1 MIGTGIDTRI
11 KVQQII
17 DNQLPEFILSE
28 NPEAVK
34 FLKQY
39 YISQEYTGGPI
50 DLVDN
55 LDQYLKLDNLTSD
68 VIKGETSLA
77 VGIGTTS
84 KTITVTSSNSIKDS
98 FPSEYGLL
106 KIGSEIIT
114 YTGIAGTNTFTE
126 CKRGFSGITSFRDSN
141 NPSEIVFSSSSA
153 ESHIEGVKVEN
164 LSTLFL
170 KEFYKKLKTTFTPGL
185 ENSDFVSNLDVNNF
199 VKEARTFYES
209 KGTEE
214 SFRILFNVLFGVTPK
229 VIDLENYLVKPSS
242 ARYLRRQRV
251 VAEKISGDPLNLKG
265 QTIFRS
271 TDLSTTASVSEVEV
285 LSGISGISTSKNYF
299 ILDLFVGFDD
309 EEFITGTFDV
319 TGKTR
324 SIENVSSG
332 SSVITV
338 DSTVGFGTTG
348 TITSGLSTNITY
360 TNKTVNQFLN
370 CSGIHVD
377 GIHLG
382 DDISEN
388 DNIFG
393 YENGNLSSKSEL
405 RITGVLNKFIPAE
418 TNKLSLEGE
427 TINVKSMGEI
437 IKNPSS
443 DKSKKE
449 IFANSWIYNTASSY
463 DINESTRGSISEFR
477 LKSKIDKSSLKKGD
491 TVQILEKKNVS
502 FSLGNVVATSKIQ
515 TITVGG
521 NDNKITLEDAFD
533 FSPSKR
539 YAVRRILKKA
549 VSAAAPIEFGNNI
562 LTSDVQ
568 NVYDE
573 SDENIYVASGSLP
586 SHTILRNLSEIAIP
600 SVIENTTIQGFNTLT
615 KKYSVISFSSNIPFV
630 TGDKIYYQSSDPL
643 VGLTQG
649 FYYIKKIGDNKI
661 KLFQAPA
668 FIKANDFIEFGVPTN
683 TNRSHTF
690 TLASH
695 YGKQISTQ
703 KLLKKYPLNVQQ
715 NLGKGSET
723 VSGPVGMLINGVEI
737 ENGKF
742 SDAIFHGEVDN
753 FSVIGFGTDYDIINP
768 PAIEIENVSTGST
781 QALVSPILSGDIEEI
796 QVDQQSFDIEDVVS
810 IKLTGGNSGEA
821 VLQPVLRKRNRVL
834 EFSGV
839 TSFFGGGI
847 DTYSET
853 VTFFNPHNLNSGQV
867 LVYDKNKNTPLG
879 IGVFKGSN
887 LSNTESL
894 VDGEQYW
901 PEVVGLSTIRLYR
914 NESDYVSGINTIGFT
929 EIAKNG
935 VHKFRIK
942 EGKNTLS
949 SIRIIK
955 SGKPYINQKVFV
967 NSTTGISTH
976 KSTITF
982 ENHGFLSG
990 EVIDYK
996 PSVGLGTT
1004 TPQSIT
1010 GLSTSTQY
1018 KVIKIDD
1025 NVFRVCDVGIGA
1037 TDNTN
1042 FISKNYV
1049 NLKTKGT
1056 GYQLFKYPDIEISID
1071 AIYSLP
1077 TSEKINLTP
1086 VIKGKIVDVSLYQK
1100 GTGYGST
1107 DIVNYENKPN
1117 ILIKNGVSRPGK
1129 NINPSLNPII
1139 SNGKIIAVNIQSGG
1153 DEYYSTPDLT
1163 VIGNGV
1169 GASLRAV
1176 IDRDEKSATYLKIIN
1191 VVILNNGIGY
1201 DFNQTSIRITERGKN
1216 AVFSSSIKK
1225 LNLVGIQTSSPYD
1238 QKYQDVSLIPSD
1250 NQLKYSVVGYSTQI
1264 GQDEFNDI
1272 PGEHS
1277 PIIGWAYDGNP
1288 IYGPR
1293 GYSDPFDNSSSIKI
1307 LETGYKIHSN
1317 IKDRK
1322 KLDFELGFF
1331 VDDYTYSPTTSTDL
1345 DEHNG
1350 RYCRTPDYPNGV
1362 YAYFASINSASQKP
1376 VFPYFIGKTYR
1387 SNPSVVDSLSTIT
1400 QSFDFNNSKLT
1411 RNTFPYKMSDSSA
1424 NNDFIVESNEILP
1437 QSTKVTSVS
1446 QGSVDNL
1453 LILESGENYKVSDS
1467 VTFDN
1472 SGTEGTGIS
1481 ARVSKIDGKSISEI
1495 NTNYELF
1502 ENVTFIRKDDETVSV
1517 FVPDTHE
1524 FELGNN
1530 LILSGLSTDIKS
1542 TSGISLIGNHR
1553 VSAISTESTVL
1564 YKQMSSNSVAG
1575 IVTDIFVYKT
1585 DVISI
1590 GSSIGIGTEK
1600 LIVLNK
1606 FDDRNI
1612 LRVQRGITG
1621 TAHTLSSKVD
1631 LIPSFFDISF
1641 KSNFFNS
1648 KVDDIVYFNPRQ
1660 SIGIAT
1666 TVGITSSITVSVGDT
1681 SNSVSVPAQ
1690 SIYLPNHPFKTG
1702 QQITFKTDGNSVL
1715 EVSRD
1720 GSVGQSFNI
1729 PFSGTSQ
1736 TLFAINK
1743 SSNYIGIVTQ
1753 VGLITSTNGL
1763 FFRTN
1768 GDNYFKYR
1776 FESNYNKVIG
1786 NLERINSKVT
1796 LSTSHTLRVNDIIS
1810 LDIDSNRSVGI
1821 GTSNAVRVKYNS
1833 LIDSLLID
1841 QIGFT
1846 SASINISTNVLT
1858 LNSHGL
1864 ETGDKVYYDATD
1876 TIASGLSTGAYF
1888 VYKLDS
1894 NNIKL
1899 SETRYNSTS
1908 VPPNVVNIVS
1918 IGGSEHQLSLIDPP
1932 IEVLRNNN
1940 LVFDLSDSSL
1950 AGFDFKIYEDND
1962 FKNDFV
1968 STGTTSINVVTTTG
1982 TIGVTPTASL
1992 TVNYT
1997 DDSLLNLFYN
2007 VEKSGFISTSD
2018 FDVPNALEISYVDSK
2033 YNQDY
2038 SIVGVGETTFDI
2050 RLTERPEILKYD
2062 TDNTNKLKY
2071 STLSKNDIGPINQIQ
2086 LVSGGFG
2093 YKSTPK
2099 FVSVAS
2105 TQGISAKLLPESSES
2120 NKITD
2125 VEILNVGFEYA
2136 SDKTLRP
2143 IANLSPAISLKDSDK
2158 VTSVLVKNGGEDYV
2172 NEPELVIQDIDTKE
2186 IVNSGS
2192 LKANI
2197 SPASQSIT
2205 SVDVVNTPFGIGNC
2219 EVFTKNNTSGIPIT
2233 NIAIGSTIVT
2243 NNVTGIVTITLA
2255 TPILGFS
2262 TAPFE
2267 AGDTIFVE
2275 NVENEYGDTF
2285 NSPVNKFAF
2294 YPVERVI
2301 GGFNPNPF
2309 KLEFNIHGVVSN
2321 PGLAKT
2327 IQTFGS
2333 VINFKKYPK
2342 FTVVTKLSQFV
2353 IGEKLSVSRNNGE
2366 FNKVDLTV
2374 DRISNNYIKVI
2385 GNFDLKLDDKVKGI
2399 SSGTIGT
2406 INTIFN
2412 NKGEF
2417 KVDFSSEKLLG
2428 WADNVGKL
2436 NQDYQVLPDNDYY
2449 QTLSYTIQSPIEY
2462 QKLVSPV
2469 NKLLHTTGLK
2479 NFADVG
2485 ISSFVG
2491 VGRTAVVDSS
2501 TIIRDLTTENR
2512 VDAIDN
2518 FDLVQDVDVIT
2529 NPLRSKFITFENKR
2543 LANFFECSTNRVL
2556 TIDDISGLFKES
2568 TNNASTDGN
2577 LTLVNSF
2584 DRFLVQARVPS
2595 SGAASTTNILQATEL
2610 ITSIDFINEDVFTI
2624 QKGSI
2629 EVESKLIDIIG
2640 NDIGSGAF
2648 SLKFTPTNIFDSDL
2662 DIKVLQ
2668 HTFLPGIGVGQTS
2681 IGFIQLDGKNVN
2693 VSSSTTSTIISSNIS
2708 NIESYFAT
2716 IDVRDTFSNQNN
2728 IIELYVTHDGTNS
2741 YISNYS
2747 LETNTNLSIGTF
2759 TSDLN
2764 SNILSLN
2771 YENDRPNQVLLNSK
2785 IVGFGTTSI
2794 GIGTFRFK
2802 SQAQPNGS
2810 ENSARLESNF
2820 VSIASTAVIAGFTTS
2835 RDTTVKSIVR
2845 VSIGNTSALHQVLM
2859 AHDGEDIFITQY
2871 PFISIG
2877 TDAGIGTFSSEY
2889 NGSNL
2894 NLKFHPD
2901 ALFIGVGNLQVQSYS
2916 EIINTGLDLV
2926 NTTPILEY
2934 GKSQESLSLLQYD
2947 AINSER
2953 ANSLEFELKHNN
2965 IPIFARNFNPPDD
2978 VNLATGE
2985 FTIQDNFFNANE
2997 RLIYE
3002 PGSSIDGV
3010 GISSLV
3016 MSNGNPLPSEVYVVL
3031 PSGTTNSNIFQLST
3045 TKAGTAVTFNTVGSG
3060 NRHKLGMFKKNEKSL
3075 ITLDNVIQSPI
3086 SFTPIT
3092 TTLSG
3097 NVGGQVSISTTI
3109 LSLAGITSIVVQD
3122 LLKIDDEFVRVNNVG
3137 FGTTNVGPISNTGGL
3152 KLVDV
3157 SRSMVGSSA
3166 STHSDSST
3174 VRLFRGGYNIV
3185 DEKLFF
3191 TDPPRGAG
3199 VNTKNDSNRERL
3211 RSSFSGRAY
3220 LQQDYSENAVF
3231 DDVSD
3236 QFTGIGKTFRTSIS
3250 GVNTTGLNTGSS
3262 FVTLNGIFQP
3272 PTTPTNPNNNY
3283 EFIES
3288 TGITSFVFSGISSTD
3303 GSQII
3308 SLSDVN
3314 QNQLPRS
3321 GQIISIGYTGGLGF
3335 APLAGAAVTAVIGT
3349 AGSITAVGIGTRDF
3363 HGSGYRSGLSTTG
3376 NGIINIGIIDEVYQH
3391 RFVSSSNN
3399 SIEANTGSKFT
3410 PTDVSY
3416 DSLSGVLVLTI
3427 PNHGLTNSNTI
3438 GIATESLVFRC
3449 DKDAYSTDHPY
3460 PRTTD
3465 PAHNATL
3472 SIGNT
3477 TVNTLTVNVGSGGG
3491 VGSGATIT
3499 ATVGIGGTLIFSVVG
3514 GGTSYVNPK
3523 IISPSP
3529 TYENLPI
3536 VGVSRIGLGATTDT
3550 GTGLLL
3556 NIDVGGSNTTG
3567 IGSTLFEVKSFDIT
3581 RSGYG
3586 FRKGDVFKPVGLVT
3600 DKSLSSPLSEL
3611 EFTVNEVF
3619 TDSFCSWN
3627 VGDFDYIDSIVSLQD
3642 GIRTRFPLNFKGE
3655 LVSFESSSNSNIDM
3669 QALLLIFVNG
3679 VIQSPDDAYIFNG
3692 GTSFEFT
3699 EPPDA
3704 KDKVTI
3710 FFYKGSN
3717 NVDVTF
3723 VDAQESVKVGDE
3735 IQLLRNADIS
3745 NFNQERRVIA
3755 GIVTSDLIETNLY
3768 FGEGIN
3774 SQVSKPLRWIKQ
3786 KTDKFINGELVTKVR
3801 PLIEPLI
3808 FPESKIIKD
3817 FSTSDQDFYLDSI
3830 GVGTNSSTTQFF
3842 YENPTNIGVLVVDES
3857 IIPQAASLSAVVSI
3871 GGTVESITV
3880 NNGGKGYVGTTTS
3893 LSVGIPTTGI
3903 TTFIKGDGTIG
3914 IGSTAIATGNITGGI
3929 ITSVT
3934 ITNPGL
3940 GYTSASVP
3948 SVIAPVPTTPS
3959 ELITG
3964 FTGSSGFSGIVTSIN
3979 VLSSSTIK
3987 FFLEKE
3993 SGTFTGLSNGD
4004 PIYIFDTAV
4013 GAGVTSVVTA
4023 TGSPVGVGTSF
4034 FDNIYLI
4041 SSYSTTSNTAEFV
4054 AGVKTDTSLTGISTS
4069 GISGRFSW
4077 GKLTGG
4083 TRNPVVADRISVTV
4097 SGKTI
4102 NSGLSTFPTIQ
4113 RRKSG
4118 IRDTGALSDRSNP
4131 I

>member
-1 MIGTGIDTRI
+1 MIGTGIDKRV

-28 NPEAVK
+28 SPDAVK

-55 LDQYLKLDNLTSD
+55 LDQYLKLDNLTTE
-68 VIKGETSLA
+68 VVKGETTLA

-106 KIGSEIIT
+106 KIGNEIIT
-114 YTGIAGTNTFTE
+114 YTGIAGTNTFTD

-199 VKEARTFYES
+199 IKEARTFYES

-242 ARYLRRQRV
+242 AKYLRRQRI
-251 VAEKISGDPLNLKG
+251 VAEKISGDPLKLKG

-285 LSGISGISTSKNYF
+285 LSGISGIATSKNYF

-324 SIENVSSG
+324 SIENVSGG

-360 TNKTVNQFLN
+360 TDKTVNQFLN
-370 CSGIHVD
+370 CSGIHTD
-377 GIHLG
+377 GINLG

-393 YENGNLSSKSEL
+393 YENGDLLNKSEL
-405 RITGVLNKFIPAE
+405 RITGVLSKFVPAE

-449 IFANSWIYNTASSY
+449 IFANSWIYNTSSSY
-463 DINESTRGSISEFR
+463 DISESTRGTISEFK
-477 LKSKIDKSSLKKGD
+477 LKSKIDRSSLKEGD
-491 TVQILEKKNVS
+491 FIEILEKKNAS
-502 FSLGNVVATSKIQ
+502 FSLGDIVATSRVQKV
-515 TITVGG
+515 TSGG
-521 NDNKITLEDAFD
+521 SDNKITLDDQFD

-539 YAVRRILKKA
+539 YAIRRKLKKA
-549 VSAAAPIEFGNNI
+549 ISNAAPLEFGNNI

-568 NVYDE
+568 NVYNE
-573 SDENIYVASGSLP
+573 SDENMYVASGSLP
-586 SHTILRNLSEIAIP
+586 SHIISRNLSVIGIS
-600 SVIENTTIQGFNTLT
+600 SVTENGTIQGFNALT
-615 KKYSVISFSSNIPFV
+615 KKYSVISFGSNIPFV

-649 FYYIKKIGDNKI
+649 FYYIKKISDNKI

-668 FIKANDFIEFGVPTN
+668 FIEADDFIEFDVPTN
-683 TNRSHTF
+683 KNTSHNF

-695 YGKQISTQ
+695 YNKSISTQ

-715 NLGKGSET
+715 NLGKGTET
-723 VSGPVGMLINGVEI
+723 ISGPVGMLINGVEI

-742 SDAIFHGEVDN
+742 SDALFHGEIDN
-753 FSVIGFGTDYDIINP
+753 FSVIGFGTDYDVINP
-768 PAIEIENVSTGST
+768 PLIEIENVSAGST
-781 QALVSPILSGDIEEI
+781 QALVSPVLDGDIREI
-796 QVDQQSFDIEDVVS
+796 QVDQQNFDIEDVIS

-839 TSFFGGGI
+839 TTFFGGGV

-853 VTFFNPHNLNSGQV
+853 ITFFDPHNLNSGQV

-879 IGVFKGSN
+879 IGTFKGSN

-914 NESDYVSGINTIGFT
+914 SETDYISGINTIGFT

-935 VHKFRIK
+935 THKFRIK

-955 SGKPYINQKVFV
+955 SGKPYINRKVFV
-967 NSTTGISTH
+967 NSITGVSTY

-982 ENHGFLSG
+982 KNHGFLDG
-990 EVIDYK
+990 EVVDYK

-1004 TPQSIT
+1004 TPQSIS

-1025 NVFRVCDVGIGA
+1025 NVFRLCDVGVGA

-1042 FISKNYV
+1042 FVSKNYV
-1049 NLKTKGT
+1049 DFKTKGT

-1071 AIYSLP
+1071 AIYSSP

-1086 VIKGKIVDVSLYQK
+1086 VIQGQIVDVSLYQK

-1107 DIVNYENKPN
+1107 EIVNYENKPN
-1117 ILIKNGVSRPGK
+1117 ILIKNGIPRPGK
-1129 NINPSLNPII
+1129 NIDPSLSPII
-1139 SNGKIIAVNIQSGG
+1139 SNGKIIAVNIQDGG
-1153 DEYYSTPDLT
+1153 DEYYSTPELT

-1176 IDRDEKSATYLKIIN
+1176 IDRDENSPTYLKIID
-1191 VVILNNGIGY
+1191 VIILNNGIGY
-1201 DFNQTSIRITERGKN
+1201 DFNQTNIRVTERGKN
-1216 AVFSSSIKK
+1216 AVFNSSIKK

-1238 QKYQDVSLIPSD
+1238 QKYKDVSLVPSD
-1250 NQLKYSVVGYSTQI
+1250 DQLKYSVVGYSTQI

-1277 PIIGWAYDGNP
+1277 PIVGWAYDGNP

-1317 IKDRK
+1317 IKDRE
-1322 KLDFELGFF
+1322 KLNFDLGFF
-1331 VDDYTYSPTTSTDL
+1331 VDDYTYSPTSSTDL

-1362 YAYFASINSASQKP
+1362 YAYFASIDPLSQKP
-1376 VFPYFIGKTYR
+1376 VFPYFVGNTYR
-1387 SNPSVVDSLSTIT
+1387 SVPSVVDSLSTVN

-1411 RNTFPYKMSDSSA
+1411 RNTFPYKLSDSSA

-1437 QSTKVTSVS
+1437 QTTKVTAVS

-1453 LILESGENYKVSDS
+1453 LILESGQDYKVTDS
-1467 VTFDN
+1467 VVFDN
-1472 SGTEGTGIS
+1472 DGTEGTGIS
-1481 ARVSKIDGKSISEI
+1481 ARVSEIEGKSISEI
-1495 NTNYELF
+1495 NTSYELV
-1502 ENVTFIRKDDETVSV
+1502 ENVTFFRKDDQTVSV
-1517 FVPDTHE
+1517 FVPNTHQ

-1542 TSGISLIGNHR
+1542 TSGVSLIGNHR

-1575 IVTDIFVYKT
+1575 VVTDIFVYKT

-1600 LIVLNK
+1600 LLVLNK

-1612 LRVQRGITG
+1612 LRVERGITG
-1621 TAHTLSSKVD
+1621 TGHTLSSKVN

-1648 KVDDIVYFNPRQ
+1648 KVDDVVYFNPRQ
-1660 SIGIAT
+1660 AVGIAT

-1681 SNSVSVPAQ
+1681 SSSVSVPSQ

-1720 GSVGQSFNI
+1720 GSVSQSFNI

-1743 SSNYIGIVTQ
+1743 SPNYIGIVTQ

-1776 FESNYNKVIG
+1776 FESNFNKVVG

-1796 LSTSHTLRVNDIIS
+1796 LSTSHTLKVNDIVS
-1810 LDIDSNRSVGI
+1810 LDIDSNRSVGV
-1821 GTSNAVRVKYNS
+1821 GTSSAVRVKYNP
-1833 LIDSLLID
+1833 LIDSLLVNQID
-1841 QIGFT
+1841 FT
-1846 SASINISTNVLT
+1846 SSDINTSTNIIT

-1864 ETGDKVYYDATD
+1864 KTGDKVYYDATG

-1888 VYKLDS
+1888 VYKLDI

-1899 SETRYNSTS
+1899 SETRYDSTS
-1908 VPPNVVNIVS
+1908 VPPKIVNILS
-1918 IGGSEHQLSLIDPP
+1918 TGGSNHHLSLIDPP
-1932 IEVLRNNN
+1932 IEVFRNNN

-1950 AGFDFKIYEDND
+1950 VGFDFKIYEDKN

-1982 TIGVTPTASL
+1982 TIGVTSTASL
-1992 TVNYT
+1992 TINYT
-1997 DDSLLNLFYN
+1997 DDEVLNLFYN

-2018 FDVPNALEISYVDSK
+2018 FDVPNALEISYVDSS
-2033 YNQDY
+2033 YNRDY

-2050 RLTERPEILKYD
+2050 RLAERPEILKYD
-2062 TDNTNKLKY
+2062 TNNTTKLNY
-2071 STLSKNDIGPINQIQ
+2071 STTSKNDIGSISKVQ
-2086 LVSGGFG
+2086 LLSGGFG
-2093 YKSTPK
+2093 YKATPK

-2105 TQGISAKLLPESSES
+2105 TQGINGKLLPETSDG

-2158 VTSVLVKNGGEDYV
+2158 ITSILVKNGGEDYV
-2172 NEPELVIQDIDTKE
+2172 SEPELVIQDFDTKE
-2186 IVNSGS
+2186 IITSGS
-2192 LKANI
+2192 IKANI

-2219 EVFTKNNTSGIPIT
+2219 EIFTKNNSSGIPIT

-2243 NNVTGIVTITLA
+2243 DKITGIVTVTLA

-2267 AGDTIFVE
+2267 AGDKIFVE

-2301 GGFNPNPF
+2301 GGINPNPF
-2309 KLEFNIHGVVSN
+2309 KLEFNINGLVSN

-2342 FTVVTKLSQFV
+2342 FTIITELSPFT
-2353 IGEKLSVSRNNGE
+2353 IGEKISVSRNDGQ
-2366 FNKVDLTV
+2366 FIKVDLTV

-2385 GNFDLKLDDKVKGI
+2385 GNFELKLDDKIRGI
-2399 SSGTIGT
+2399 SSGSIGT

-2412 NKGEF
+2412 NEGEF

-2428 WADNVGKL
+2428 WSDDVGKL

-2449 QTLSYTIQSPIEY
+2449 QTLSYTIQSPVEY
-2462 QKLVSPV
+2462 QKLISPV

-2491 VGRTAVVDSS
+2491 VGKTIVVDSS
-2501 TIIRDLTTENR
+2501 SIIRDLTTENR

-2518 FDLVQDVDVIT
+2518 FDLVQDVDVVT
-2529 NPLRSKFITFENKR
+2529 NPLRSKFVTFENKR
-2543 LANFFECSTNRVL
+2543 LANFFQCSTNRVL
-2556 TIDDISGLFKES
+2556 TVDDISGLFKES
-2568 TNNASTDGN
+2568 TNNADTDGN

-2610 ITSIDFINEDVFTI
+2610 ITSIDFINEDVYTI

-2629 EVESKLIDIIG
+2629 EVESKLVDIIG
-2640 NDIGSGAF
+2640 NDIGAGAY
-2648 SLKFTPTNIFDSDL
+2648 SLKFTPTNIFDGDL

-2668 HTFLPGIGVGQTS
+2668 HTFLPALGVGQTS

-2716 IDVRDTFSNQNN
+2716 INVRDTFSNQNN
-2728 IIELYVTHDGTNS
+2728 IVELYVTHDGTNS

-2759 TSDLN
+2759 TSNLN
-2764 SNILSLN
+2764 TNVLSLN

-2802 SQAQPNGS
+2802 SQAQPDGS

-2845 VSIGNTSALHQVLM
+2845 VSIGNTSALHQILM
-2859 AHDGEDIFITQY
+2859 THDGEDIFITQY

-2901 ALFIGVGNLQVQSYS
+2901 ASFIGVGDLQVQSYS
-2916 EIINTGLDLV
+2916 EVINTGLDLV

-2947 AINSER
+2947 AVNSER
-2953 ANSLEFELKHNN
+2953 SNSLEFELKHNN

-2985 FTIQDNFFNANE
+2985 FTILDNFFNANE

-3031 PSGTTNSNIFQLST
+3031 PSGTTNSNVFQLST
-3045 TKAGTAVTFNTVGSG
+3045 TKAGAAVTFNTVGSG

-3109 LSLAGITSIVVQD
+3109 LSLAGITSVVIQD
-3122 LLKIDDEFVRVNNVG
+3122 LLKINDEFVRVNNVG
-3137 FGTTNVGPISNTGGL
+3137 FGTTNVGPITNTGAL

-3157 SRSMVGSSA
+3157 SRAIVGSSA

-3211 RSSFSGRAY
+3211 RSSFSGRVY

-3272 PTTPTNPNNNY
+3272 PTTLKNPNNNY
-3283 EFIES
+3283 EFVES
-3288 TGITSFVFSGISSTD
+3288 TGITSFVFSGISSAD
-3303 GSQII
+3303 GTQIV

-3335 APLAGAAVTAVIGT
+3335 APLAGAAVTAVIG
-3349 AGSITAVGIGTRDF
+3349 AGGSITAVGVGTRDF
-3363 HGSGYRSGLSTTG
+3363 HGSGYRPELSVTG
-3376 NGIINIGIIDEVYQH
+3376 NGIISIGI
-3391 RFVSSSNN
+3391 
-3399 SIEANTGSKFT
+3399 
-3410 PTDVSY
+3410 TDS
-3416 DSLSGVLVLTI
+3416 
-3427 PNHGLTNSNTI
+3427 
-3438 GIATESLVFRC
+3438 
-3449 DKDAYSTDHPY
+3449 
-3460 PRTTD
+3460 
-3465 PAHNATL
+3465 
-3472 SIGNT
+3472 
-3477 TVNTLTVNVGSGGG
+3477 

-3499 ATVGIGGTLIFSVVG
+3499 ATVGVGGTLAFNVVG
-3514 GGTSYVNPK
+3514 GGSGYSSPLVLA
-3523 IISPSP
+3523 PSP

-3581 RSGYG
+3581 RTGYG
-3586 FRKGDVFKPVGLVT
+3586 FRKGDVFKPVGLIT

-3655 LVSFESSSNSNIDM
+3655 LVSFESAPNSNIDM

-3679 VIQSPDDAYIFNG
+3679 VIQSPDQAYIFNG

-3699 EPPDA
+3699 EPPDPS
-3704 KDKVTI
+3704 DKITI

-3723 VDAQESVKVGDE
+3723 VDADESVKVGDE
-3735 IQLLRNADIS
+3735 IQLLKNADIPNS
-3745 NFNQERRVIA
+3745 DQERRVIA

-3801 PLIEPLI
+3801 PLIEPLV

-3842 YENPTNIGVLVVDES
+3842 YENPNNIGVLVVDES
-3857 IIPQAASLSAVVSI
+3857 ITPRAASLSAVISV
-3871 GGTVESITV
+3871 GGTVQSITV
-3880 NNGGKGYVGTTTS
+3880 NDGGKGYVGTTTS
-3893 LSVGIPTTGI
+3893 ISVGVPTTGI
-3903 TTFIKGDGTIG
+3903 NTHIAT
-3914 IGSTAIATGNITGGI
+3914 ATGNITSGVITSITINDGGI
-3929 ITSVT
+3929 GYSTS
-3934 ITNPGL
+3934 I
-3940 GYTSASVP
+3940 VP
-3948 SVIAPVPTTPS
+3948 NVIAPVPTIPS

-4054 AGVKTDTSLTGISTS
+4054 AGVKTDTSLTGIAVT
-4069 GISGRFSW
+4069 GISGKFSW

-4083 TRNPVVADRISVTV
+4083 TRNSVVADRISVTI
-4097 SGKTI
+4097 SGKTV

-4113 RRKSG
+4113 RRNSG
-4118 IRDTGALSDRSNP
+4118 IRNTGALLDKSRP
-4131 I
+4131 E

>member
-1 MIGTGIDTRI
+1 MIGTGIDKRI

-28 NPEAVK
+28 SPDAVK

-55 LDQYLKLDNLTSD
+55 LDQYLKLDNLTTE
-68 VIKGETSLA
+68 VVKGETTLA

-106 KIGSEIIT
+106 KIGNEIIT
-114 YTGIAGTNTFTE
+114 YTGIAGTNTFTD

-199 VKEARTFYES
+199 IKEARTFYES

-242 ARYLRRQRV
+242 AKYLRRQRI
-251 VAEKISGDPLNLKG
+251 VAEKISGDPLKLKG

-285 LSGISGISTSKNYF
+285 LSGISGIATSKNYF

-324 SIENVSSG
+324 SIENVSGG

-360 TNKTVNQFLN
+360 TDKTVNQFLN
-370 CSGIHVD
+370 CSGIHTD
-377 GIHLG
+377 GINLG

-393 YENGNLSSKSEL
+393 YENGDLLNKSEL
-405 RITGVLNKFIPAE
+405 RITGVLSKFVPAE

-449 IFANSWIYNTASSY
+449 IFANSWIYNTSSSY
-463 DINESTRGSISEFR
+463 DISESTRGTISEFK
-477 LKSKIDKSSLKKGD
+477 LKSKIDRSSLKEGD
-491 TVQILEKKNVS
+491 FIEILEKKNAS
-502 FSLGNVVATSKIQ
+502 FSLGDIVATSRVQKV
-515 TITVGG
+515 TSSGS
-521 NDNKITLEDAFD
+521 DNKITLDDQFD

-539 YAVRRILKKA
+539 YAIRRKLKKA
-549 VSAAAPIEFGNNI
+549 ISNAAPLEFGNNI

-568 NVYDE
+568 NVYNE
-573 SDENIYVASGSLP
+573 SDENMYVASGSLP
-586 SHTILRNLSEIAIP
+586 SHIISRNLSVIGIS
-600 SVIENTTIQGFNTLT
+600 SVTENGTIQGFNALT
-615 KKYSVISFSSNIPFV
+615 KKYSVISFGSNIPFV

-649 FYYIKKIGDNKI
+649 FYYIKKISDNKI

-668 FIKANDFIEFGVPTN
+668 FIEADDFIEFDVPTN
-683 TNRSHTF
+683 KNTSHNF

-695 YGKQISTQ
+695 YNKSISTQ

-715 NLGKGSET
+715 NLGKGTET
-723 VSGPVGMLINGVEI
+723 ISGPVGMLINGVEI

-742 SDAIFHGEVDN
+742 SDALFHGEIDN
-753 FSVIGFGTDYDIINP
+753 FSVIGFGTDYDVINP
-768 PAIEIENVSTGST
+768 PLIEIENVSAGST
-781 QALVSPILSGDIEEI
+781 QALVSPVLDGDIREI
-796 QVDQQSFDIEDVVS
+796 QVDQQNFDIEDVIS

-839 TSFFGGGI
+839 TTFFGGGV

-853 VTFFNPHNLNSGQV
+853 ITFFDPHNLNSGQV

-879 IGVFKGSN
+879 IGTFKGSN

-914 NESDYVSGINTIGFT
+914 SETDYISGINTIGFT

-935 VHKFRIK
+935 THKFRIK

-955 SGKPYINQKVFV
+955 SGKPYINRKVFV
-967 NSTTGISTH
+967 NSITGVSTY

-982 ENHGFLSG
+982 KNHGFLDG
-990 EVIDYK
+990 EVVDYK

-1004 TPQSIT
+1004 TPQSIS

-1025 NVFRVCDVGIGA
+1025 NVFRLCDVGVGA

-1042 FISKNYV
+1042 FVSKNYV
-1049 NLKTKGT
+1049 DFKTKGT

-1071 AIYSLP
+1071 AIYSSP

-1086 VIKGKIVDVSLYQK
+1086 VIQGQIVDVSLYQK

-1107 DIVNYENKPN
+1107 EIVNYENKPN
-1117 ILIKNGVSRPGK
+1117 ILIKNGIPRPGK
-1129 NINPSLNPII
+1129 NIDPSLSPII
-1139 SNGKIIAVNIQSGG
+1139 SNGKIIAVNIQDGG
-1153 DEYYSTPDLT
+1153 DEYYSTPELT

-1176 IDRDEKSATYLKIIN
+1176 IDRDENSPTYLKIID
-1191 VVILNNGIGY
+1191 VIILNNGIGY
-1201 DFNQTSIRITERGKN
+1201 DFNQTNIRVTERGKN
-1216 AVFSSSIKK
+1216 AVFNSSIKK

-1238 QKYQDVSLIPSD
+1238 QKYKDVSLVPSD
-1250 NQLKYSVVGYSTQI
+1250 DQLKYSVVGYSTQI

-1277 PIIGWAYDGNP
+1277 PIVGWAYDGNP

-1317 IKDRK
+1317 IKDRE
-1322 KLDFELGFF
+1322 KLNFDLGFF
-1331 VDDYTYSPTTSTDL
+1331 VDDYTYSPTSSTDL

-1362 YAYFASINSASQKP
+1362 YAYFASIDPLSQKP
-1376 VFPYFIGKTYR
+1376 VFPYFVGNTYR
-1387 SNPSVVDSLSTIT
+1387 SVPSVVDSLSTVN

-1411 RNTFPYKMSDSSA
+1411 RNTFPYKLSDSSA

-1437 QSTKVTSVS
+1437 QTTKVTAVS

-1453 LILESGENYKVSDS
+1453 LILESGQDYKVTDS
-1467 VTFDN
+1467 VVFDN
-1472 SGTEGTGIS
+1472 DGTEGTGIS
-1481 ARVSKIDGKSISEI
+1481 ARVSEIEGKSISEI
-1495 NTNYELF
+1495 NTSYELV
-1502 ENVTFIRKDDETVSV
+1502 ENVTFFRKDDQTVSV
-1517 FVPDTHE
+1517 FVPNTHQ

-1542 TSGISLIGNHR
+1542 TSGVSLIGNHR

-1575 IVTDIFVYKT
+1575 VVTDIFVYKT

-1600 LIVLNK
+1600 LLVLNK

-1612 LRVQRGITG
+1612 LRVERGITG
-1621 TAHTLSSKVD
+1621 TGHTLSSKVN

-1648 KVDDIVYFNPRQ
+1648 KVDDVVYFNPRQ
-1660 SIGIAT
+1660 AVGIAT

-1681 SNSVSVPAQ
+1681 SSSVSVPSQ

-1720 GSVGQSFNI
+1720 GSVSQSFNI

-1743 SSNYIGIVTQ
+1743 SPNYIGIVTQ

-1776 FESNYNKVIG
+1776 FESNFNKVVG

-1796 LSTSHTLRVNDIIS
+1796 LSTSHTLKVNDIVS
-1810 LDIDSNRSVGI
+1810 LDIDSNRSVGV
-1821 GTSNAVRVKYNS
+1821 GTSSAVRVKYNP
-1833 LIDSLLID
+1833 LIDSLLVNQID
-1841 QIGFT
+1841 FT
-1846 SASINISTNVLT
+1846 SSDINTSTNIIT

-1864 ETGDKVYYDATD
+1864 KTGDKVYYDATG

-1888 VYKLDS
+1888 VYKLDI

-1899 SETRYNSTS
+1899 SETRYDSTS
-1908 VPPNVVNIVS
+1908 VPPKIVNILS
-1918 IGGSEHQLSLIDPP
+1918 TGGSNHHLSLIDPP
-1932 IEVLRNNN
+1932 IEVFRNNN

-1950 AGFDFKIYEDND
+1950 VGFDFKIYEDKN

-1982 TIGVTPTASL
+1982 TIGVTSTASL
-1992 TVNYT
+1992 TINYT
-1997 DDSLLNLFYN
+1997 DDEVLNLFYN

-2018 FDVPNALEISYVDSK
+2018 FDVPNALEISYVDSS
-2033 YNQDY
+2033 YNRDY

-2050 RLTERPEILKYD
+2050 RLEERPEILKYD
-2062 TDNTNKLKY
+2062 SNNTTKLKY
-2071 STLSKNDIGPINQIQ
+2071 STTSKNDIGAISKVQ
-2086 LVSGGFG
+2086 LLSGGFG
-2093 YKSTPK
+2093 YKATPK

-2105 TQGISAKLLPESSES
+2105 TQGINGKLLPETSDG

-2158 VTSVLVKNGGEDYV
+2158 ITSILVKNGGEDYV
-2172 NEPELVIQDIDTKE
+2172 SEPELVIQDFDTKE
-2186 IVNSGS
+2186 IITSGS
-2192 LKANI
+2192 IKANI

-2219 EVFTKNNTSGIPIT
+2219 EIFTKNNSSGIPIT

-2243 NNVTGIVTITLA
+2243 DKITGIVTVTLA

-2267 AGDTIFVE
+2267 AGDKIFVE

-2301 GGFNPNPF
+2301 GGINPNPF
-2309 KLEFNIHGVVSN
+2309 KLEFNINGLVSN

-2342 FTVVTKLSQFV
+2342 FTIITELSPFT
-2353 IGEKLSVSRNNGE
+2353 IGEKISVSRNDGQ
-2366 FNKVDLTV
+2366 FIKVDLTV

-2385 GNFDLKLDDKVKGI
+2385 GNFELKLDDKIRGI
-2399 SSGTIGT
+2399 SSGSIGT

-2412 NKGEF
+2412 NEGEF

-2428 WADNVGKL
+2428 WSDDVGKL

-2449 QTLSYTIQSPIEY
+2449 QTLSYTIQSPVEY
-2462 QKLVSPV
+2462 QKLISPV

-2491 VGRTAVVDSS
+2491 VGKTIVVDSS
-2501 TIIRDLTTENR
+2501 SIIRDLTTENR

-2518 FDLVQDVDVIT
+2518 FDLVQDVDVVT
-2529 NPLRSKFITFENKR
+2529 NPLRSKFVTFENKR
-2543 LANFFECSTNRVL
+2543 LANFFQCSTNRVL
-2556 TIDDISGLFKES
+2556 TVDDISGLFKES
-2568 TNNASTDGN
+2568 TNNANTDGN

-2610 ITSIDFINEDVFTI
+2610 ITSIDFINEDVYTI

-2629 EVESKLIDIIG
+2629 EVESKLVDIIG
-2640 NDIGSGAF
+2640 NDIGAGAY
-2648 SLKFTPTNIFDSDL
+2648 SLKFTPTNIFDGDL

-2668 HTFLPGIGVGQTS
+2668 HTFLPALGVGQTS

-2716 IDVRDTFSNQNN
+2716 INVRDTFSNQNN
-2728 IIELYVTHDGTNS
+2728 IVELYVTHDGTNS

-2759 TSDLN
+2759 TSNLN
-2764 SNILSLN
+2764 TNVLSLN

-2802 SQAQPNGS
+2802 SQAQPDGS

-2845 VSIGNTSALHQVLM
+2845 VSIGNTSALHQILM
-2859 AHDGEDIFITQY
+2859 THDGEDIFITQY

-2901 ALFIGVGNLQVQSYS
+2901 ASFIGVGDLQVQSYS
-2916 EIINTGLDLV
+2916 EVINTGLDLV

-2947 AINSER
+2947 AVNSER
-2953 ANSLEFELKHNN
+2953 SNSLEFELKHNN

-2985 FTIQDNFFNANE
+2985 FTILDNFFNANE

-3031 PSGTTNSNIFQLST
+3031 PSGTTNSNVFQLST
-3045 TKAGTAVTFNTVGSG
+3045 TKAGAAVTFNTVGSG

-3109 LSLAGITSIVVQD
+3109 LSLAGITSVVIQD
-3122 LLKIDDEFVRVNNVG
+3122 LLKINDEFVRVNNVG
-3137 FGTTNVGPISNTGGL
+3137 FGTTNVGPITNTGAL

-3157 SRSMVGSSA
+3157 SRAIVGSSA

-3211 RSSFSGRAY
+3211 RSSFSGRVY

-3272 PTTPTNPNNNY
+3272 PTTLKNPNNNY
-3283 EFIES
+3283 EFVES
-3288 TGITSFVFSGISSTD
+3288 TGITSFVFSGISSAD
-3303 GSQII
+3303 GTQIV

-3335 APLAGAAVTAVIGT
+3335 APLAGAAVTAVIG
-3349 AGSITAVGIGTRDF
+3349 AGGSITAVGIGTTDF
-3363 HGSGYRSGLSTTG
+3363 HGSGYRPELSVTG
-3376 NGIINIGIIDEVYQH
+3376 NGIISIGI
-3391 RFVSSSNN
+3391 
-3399 SIEANTGSKFT
+3399 
-3410 PTDVSY
+3410 TDS
-3416 DSLSGVLVLTI
+3416 
-3427 PNHGLTNSNTI
+3427 
-3438 GIATESLVFRC
+3438 
-3449 DKDAYSTDHPY
+3449 
-3460 PRTTD
+3460 
-3465 PAHNATL
+3465 
-3472 SIGNT
+3472 
-3477 TVNTLTVNVGSGGG
+3477 

-3499 ATVGIGGTLIFSVVG
+3499 ATVGVGGTLAFNVVG
-3514 GGTSYVNPK
+3514 GGSGYSSPLVLA
-3523 IISPSP
+3523 PSP

-3581 RSGYG
+3581 RTGYG
-3586 FRKGDVFKPVGLVT
+3586 FRKGDVFKPVGLIT

-3655 LVSFESSSNSNIDM
+3655 LVSFESAPNSNIDM

-3679 VIQSPDDAYIFNG
+3679 VIQSPDQAYIFNG

-3699 EPPDA
+3699 EPPDPS
-3704 KDKVTI
+3704 DKITI

-3723 VDAQESVKVGDE
+3723 VDADESVKVGDE
-3735 IQLLRNADIS
+3735 IQLLKNADIPNS
-3745 NFNQERRVIA
+3745 DQERRVIA

-3801 PLIEPLI
+3801 PLIEPLV

-3842 YENPTNIGVLVVDES
+3842 YENPNNIGVLVVDES
-3857 IIPQAASLSAVVSI
+3857 ITPRAASLSAVISV
-3871 GGTVESITV
+3871 GGTVQSITV
-3880 NNGGKGYVGTTTS
+3880 NDGGKGYVGTTTS
-3893 LSVGIPTTGI
+3893 ISVGVPTTGI
-3903 TTFIKGDGTIG
+3903 NTHIAT
-3914 IGSTAIATGNITGGI
+3914 ATGNITSGVITSITINDGGI
-3929 ITSVT
+3929 GYSTS
-3934 ITNPGL
+3934 I
-3940 GYTSASVP
+3940 VP
-3948 SVIAPVPTTPS
+3948 NVIAPVPTIPS

-4113 RRKSG
+4113 RRNTG
-4118 IRDTGALSDRSNP
+4118 IRNTGALSDRSNP

>member
-1 MIGTGIDTRI
+1 MIGTGIDKRI

-28 NPEAVK
+28 SPDAVK

-55 LDQYLKLDNLTSD
+55 LDQYLKLDNLTTE
-68 VIKGETSLA
+68 VVKGETTLA

-106 KIGSEIIT
+106 KIGNEIIT
-114 YTGIAGTNTFTE
+114 YTGIAGTNTFTD

-199 VKEARTFYES
+199 IKEARTFYES

-242 ARYLRRQRV
+242 AKYLRRQRI
-251 VAEKISGDPLNLKG
+251 VAEKISGDPLKLKG

-285 LSGISGISTSKNYF
+285 LSGISGIATSKNYF

-324 SIENVSSG
+324 SIENVSGG

-360 TNKTVNQFLN
+360 TDKTVNQFLN
-370 CSGIHVD
+370 CSGIHTD
-377 GIHLG
+377 GINLG

-393 YENGNLSSKSEL
+393 YENGDLLNKSEL
-405 RITGVLNKFIPAE
+405 RITGVLSKFVPAE

-449 IFANSWIYNTASSY
+449 IFANSWIYNTSSSY
-463 DINESTRGSISEFR
+463 DISESTRGTISEFK
-477 LKSKIDKSSLKKGD
+477 LKSKIDRSSLKEGD
-491 TVQILEKKNVS
+491 FIEILEKKNAS
-502 FSLGNVVATSKIQ
+502 FSLGDIVATSRVQKV
-515 TITVGG
+515 TSSGS
-521 NDNKITLEDAFD
+521 DNKITLDDQFD

-539 YAVRRILKKA
+539 YAIRRKLKKA
-549 VSAAAPIEFGNNI
+549 ISNAAPLEFGNNI

-568 NVYDE
+568 NVYNE
-573 SDENIYVASGSLP
+573 SDENMYVASGSLP
-586 SHTILRNLSEIAIP
+586 SHIISRNLSVIGIS
-600 SVIENTTIQGFNTLT
+600 SVTENGTIQGFNALT
-615 KKYSVISFSSNIPFV
+615 KKYSVISFGSNIPFV

-649 FYYIKKIGDNKI
+649 FYYIKKISDNKI

-668 FIKANDFIEFGVPTN
+668 FIEADDFIEFDVPTN
-683 TNRSHTF
+683 KNTSHNF

-695 YGKQISTQ
+695 YNKSISTQ

-715 NLGKGSET
+715 NLGKGTET
-723 VSGPVGMLINGVEI
+723 ISGPVGMLINGVEI

-742 SDAIFHGEVDN
+742 SDALFHGEIDN
-753 FSVIGFGTDYDIINP
+753 FSVIGFGTDYDVINP
-768 PAIEIENVSTGST
+768 PLIEIENVSAGST
-781 QALVSPILSGDIEEI
+781 QALVSPVLDGDIREI
-796 QVDQQSFDIEDVVS
+796 QVDQQNFDIEDVIS

-839 TSFFGGGI
+839 TTFFGGGV

-853 VTFFNPHNLNSGQV
+853 ITFFDPHNLNSGQV

-879 IGVFKGSN
+879 IGTFKGSN

-914 NESDYVSGINTIGFT
+914 SETDYISGINTIGFT

-935 VHKFRIK
+935 THKFRIK

-955 SGKPYINQKVFV
+955 SGKPYINRKVFV
-967 NSTTGISTH
+967 NSITGVSTY

-982 ENHGFLSG
+982 KNHGFLDG
-990 EVIDYK
+990 EVVDYK

-1004 TPQSIT
+1004 TPQSIS

-1025 NVFRVCDVGIGA
+1025 NVFRLCDVGVGA

-1042 FISKNYV
+1042 FVSKNYV
-1049 NLKTKGT
+1049 DFKTKGT

-1071 AIYSLP
+1071 AIYSSP

-1086 VIKGKIVDVSLYQK
+1086 VIQGQIVDVSLYQK

-1107 DIVNYENKPN
+1107 EIVNYENKPN
-1117 ILIKNGVSRPGK
+1117 ILIKNGIPRPGK
-1129 NINPSLNPII
+1129 NIDPSLSPII
-1139 SNGKIIAVNIQSGG
+1139 SNGKIIAVNIQDGG
-1153 DEYYSTPDLT
+1153 DEYYSTPELT

-1176 IDRDEKSATYLKIIN
+1176 IDRDENSPTYLKIID
-1191 VVILNNGIGY
+1191 VIILNNGIGY
-1201 DFNQTSIRITERGKN
+1201 DFNQTNIRVTERGKN
-1216 AVFSSSIKK
+1216 AVFNSSIKK

-1238 QKYQDVSLIPSD
+1238 QKYKDVSLVPSD
-1250 NQLKYSVVGYSTQI
+1250 DQLKYSVVGYSTQI

-1277 PIIGWAYDGNP
+1277 PIVGWAYDGNP

-1317 IKDRK
+1317 IKDRE
-1322 KLDFELGFF
+1322 KLNFDLGFF
-1331 VDDYTYSPTTSTDL
+1331 VDDYTYSPTSSTDL

-1362 YAYFASINSASQKP
+1362 YAYFASIDPLSQKP
-1376 VFPYFIGKTYR
+1376 VFPYFVGNTYR
-1387 SNPSVVDSLSTIT
+1387 SVPSVVDSLSTVN

-1411 RNTFPYKMSDSSA
+1411 RNTFPYKLSDSSA

-1437 QSTKVTSVS
+1437 QTTKVTAVS

-1453 LILESGENYKVSDS
+1453 LILESGQDYKVTDS
-1467 VTFDN
+1467 VVFDN
-1472 SGTEGTGIS
+1472 DGTEGTGIS
-1481 ARVSKIDGKSISEI
+1481 ARVSEIEGKSISEI
-1495 NTNYELF
+1495 NTSYELV
-1502 ENVTFIRKDDETVSV
+1502 ENVTFFRKDDQTVSV
-1517 FVPDTHE
+1517 FVPNTHQ

-1542 TSGISLIGNHR
+1542 TSGVSLIGNHR

-1575 IVTDIFVYKT
+1575 VVTDIFVYKT

-1600 LIVLNK
+1600 LLVLNK

-1612 LRVQRGITG
+1612 LRVERGITG
-1621 TAHTLSSKVD
+1621 TGHTLSSKVN

-1648 KVDDIVYFNPRQ
+1648 KVDDVVYFNPRQ
-1660 SIGIAT
+1660 AVGIAT

-1681 SNSVSVPAQ
+1681 SSSVSVPSQ

-1720 GSVGQSFNI
+1720 GSVSQSFNI

-1743 SSNYIGIVTQ
+1743 SPNYIGIVTQ

-1776 FESNYNKVIG
+1776 FESNFNKVVG

-1796 LSTSHTLRVNDIIS
+1796 LSTSHTLKVNDIVS
-1810 LDIDSNRSVGI
+1810 LDIDSNRSVGV
-1821 GTSNAVRVKYNS
+1821 GTSSAVRVKYNP
-1833 LIDSLLID
+1833 LIDSLLVNQID
-1841 QIGFT
+1841 FT
-1846 SASINISTNVLT
+1846 SSDINTSTNIIT

-1864 ETGDKVYYDATD
+1864 KTGDKVYYDATG

-1888 VYKLDS
+1888 VYKLDI

-1899 SETRYNSTS
+1899 SETRYDSTS
-1908 VPPNVVNIVS
+1908 VPPKIVNILS
-1918 IGGSEHQLSLIDPP
+1918 TGGSNHHLSLIDPP
-1932 IEVLRNNN
+1932 IEVFRNNN

-1950 AGFDFKIYEDND
+1950 VGFDFKIYEDKN

-1982 TIGVTPTASL
+1982 TIGVTSTASL
-1992 TVNYT
+1992 TINYT
-1997 DDSLLNLFYN
+1997 DDEVLNLFYN

-2018 FDVPNALEISYVDSK
+2018 FDVPNALEISYVDSS
-2033 YNQDY
+2033 YNRDY

-2050 RLTERPEILKYD
+2050 RLEERPEILKYD
-2062 TDNTNKLKY
+2062 SNNTTKLKY
-2071 STLSKNDIGPINQIQ
+2071 STTSKNDIGAISKVQ
-2086 LVSGGFG
+2086 LLSGGFG
-2093 YKSTPK
+2093 YKATPK

-2105 TQGISAKLLPESSES
+2105 TQGINGKLLPETSDG

-2158 VTSVLVKNGGEDYV
+2158 ITSILVKNGGEDYV
-2172 NEPELVIQDIDTKE
+2172 SEPELVIQDFDTKE
-2186 IVNSGS
+2186 IITSGS
-2192 LKANI
+2192 IKANI

-2219 EVFTKNNTSGIPIT
+2219 EIFTKNNSSGIPIT

-2243 NNVTGIVTITLA
+2243 DKITGIVTVTLA

-2267 AGDTIFVE
+2267 AGDKIFVE

-2301 GGFNPNPF
+2301 GGINPNPF
-2309 KLEFNIHGVVSN
+2309 KLEFNINGLVSN

-2342 FTVVTKLSQFV
+2342 FTIITELSPFT
-2353 IGEKLSVSRNNGE
+2353 IGEKISVSRNDGQ
-2366 FNKVDLTV
+2366 FIKVDLTV

-2385 GNFDLKLDDKVKGI
+2385 GNFELKLDDKIRGI
-2399 SSGTIGT
+2399 SSGSIGT

-2412 NKGEF
+2412 NEGEF

-2428 WADNVGKL
+2428 WSDDVGKL

-2449 QTLSYTIQSPIEY
+2449 QTLSYTIQSPVEY
-2462 QKLVSPV
+2462 QKLISPV

-2491 VGRTAVVDSS
+2491 VGKTIVVDSS
-2501 TIIRDLTTENR
+2501 SIIRDLTTENR

-2518 FDLVQDVDVIT
+2518 FDLVQDVDVVT
-2529 NPLRSKFITFENKR
+2529 NPLRSKFVTFENKR
-2543 LANFFECSTNRVL
+2543 LANFFQCSTNRVL
-2556 TIDDISGLFKES
+2556 TVDDISGLFKES
-2568 TNNASTDGN
+2568 TNNADTDGN

-2610 ITSIDFINEDVFTI
+2610 ITSIDFINEDVYTI

-2629 EVESKLIDIIG
+2629 EVESKLVDIIG
-2640 NDIGSGAF
+2640 NDIGAGAY
-2648 SLKFTPTNIFDSDL
+2648 SLKFTPTNIFDGDL

-2668 HTFLPGIGVGQTS
+2668 HTFLPALGVGQTS

-2716 IDVRDTFSNQNN
+2716 INVRDTFSNQNN
-2728 IIELYVTHDGTNS
+2728 IVELYVTHDGTNS

-2759 TSDLN
+2759 TSNLN
-2764 SNILSLN
+2764 TNVLSLN

-2802 SQAQPNGS
+2802 SQAQPDGS

-2845 VSIGNTSALHQVLM
+2845 VSIGNTSALHQILM
-2859 AHDGEDIFITQY
+2859 THDGEDIFITQY

-2901 ALFIGVGNLQVQSYS
+2901 ASFIGVGDLQVQSYS
-2916 EIINTGLDLV
+2916 EVINTGLDLV

-2947 AINSER
+2947 AVNSER
-2953 ANSLEFELKHNN
+2953 SNSLEFELKHNN

-2985 FTIQDNFFNANE
+2985 FTILDNFFNANE

-3031 PSGTTNSNIFQLST
+3031 PSGTTNSNVFQLST
-3045 TKAGTAVTFNTVGSG
+3045 TKAGAAVTFNTVGSG

-3109 LSLAGITSIVVQD
+3109 LSLAGITSVVIQD
-3122 LLKIDDEFVRVNNVG
+3122 LLKINDEFVRVNNVG
-3137 FGTTNVGPISNTGGL
+3137 FGTTNVGPITNTGAL

-3157 SRSMVGSSA
+3157 SRAIVGSSA

-3211 RSSFSGRAY
+3211 RSSFSGRVY

-3272 PTTPTNPNNNY
+3272 PTTLKNPNNNY
-3283 EFIES
+3283 EFVES
-3288 TGITSFVFSGISSTD
+3288 TGITSFVFSGISSAD
-3303 GSQII
+3303 GTQIV

-3335 APLAGAAVTAVIGT
+3335 APLAGAAVTAVIG
-3349 AGSITAVGIGTRDF
+3349 AGGSIIAVGIGTTDF
-3363 HGSGYRSGLSTTG
+3363 HGSGYRPELSVTG
-3376 NGIINIGIIDEVYQH
+3376 NGIISIGI
-3391 RFVSSSNN
+3391 
-3399 SIEANTGSKFT
+3399 
-3410 PTDVSY
+3410 TDS
-3416 DSLSGVLVLTI
+3416 
-3427 PNHGLTNSNTI
+3427 
-3438 GIATESLVFRC
+3438 
-3449 DKDAYSTDHPY
+3449 
-3460 PRTTD
+3460 
-3465 PAHNATL
+3465 
-3472 SIGNT
+3472 
-3477 TVNTLTVNVGSGGG
+3477 

-3499 ATVGIGGTLIFSVVG
+3499 ATVGVGGTLAFNVVG
-3514 GGTSYVNPK
+3514 GGSGYSSPLVLA
-3523 IISPSP
+3523 PSP

-3581 RSGYG
+3581 RTGYG
-3586 FRKGDVFKPVGLVT
+3586 FRKGDVFKPVGLIT

-3655 LVSFESSSNSNIDM
+3655 LVSFESAPNSNIDM

-3679 VIQSPDDAYIFNG
+3679 VIQSPDQAYIFNG

-3699 EPPDA
+3699 EPPDPS
-3704 KDKVTI
+3704 DKITI

-3723 VDAQESVKVGDE
+3723 VDADESVKVGDE
-3735 IQLLRNADIS
+3735 VQLLRNANIS
-3745 NFNQERRVIA
+3745 NSDQERRVIA

-3801 PLIEPLI
+3801 PLIEPLV

-3842 YENPTNIGVLVVDES
+3842 YENPNNIGVLVVDES
-3857 IIPQAASLSAVVSI
+3857 ITPRAASLSAVISV
-3871 GGTVESITV
+3871 GGTVQSITV
-3880 NNGGKGYVGTTTS
+3880 NDGGKGYVGTTTS
-3893 LSVGIPTTGI
+3893 ISVGVPTTGI
-3903 TTFIKGDGTIG
+3903 NTHIAT
-3914 IGSTAIATGNITGGI
+3914 ATGNITSGVITSITINDGGI
-3929 ITSVT
+3929 GYSTS
-3934 ITNPGL
+3934 I
-3940 GYTSASVP
+3940 VP
-3948 SVIAPVPTTPS
+3948 NVIAPVPTIPS

-4113 RRKSG
+4113 RRNTG
-4118 IRDTGALSDRSNP
+4118 IRNTGALSDRSNP

>member
-1 MIGTGIDTRI
+1 MIGTGIDKRI

-28 NPEAVK
+28 SPDAVK

-55 LDQYLKLDNLTSD
+55 LDQYLKLDNLTTE
-68 VIKGETSLA
+68 VVKGETTLA

-106 KIGSEIIT
+106 KIGNEIIT
-114 YTGIAGTNTFTE
+114 YTGIAGTNTFTD

-199 VKEARTFYES
+199 IKEARTFYES

-242 ARYLRRQRV
+242 AKYLRRQRI
-251 VAEKISGDPLNLKG
+251 VAEKISGDPLKLKG

-285 LSGISGISTSKNYF
+285 LSGISGIATSKNYF

-324 SIENVSSG
+324 SIENVSGG

-360 TNKTVNQFLN
+360 TDKTVNQFLN
-370 CSGIHVD
+370 CSGIHTD
-377 GIHLG
+377 GINLG

-393 YENGNLSSKSEL
+393 YENGDLLNKSEL
-405 RITGVLNKFIPAE
+405 RITGVLSKFVPAE

-449 IFANSWIYNTASSY
+449 IFANSWIYNTSSSY
-463 DINESTRGSISEFR
+463 DISESTRGTISEFK
-477 LKSKIDKSSLKKGD
+477 LKSKIDRSSLKEGD
-491 TVQILEKKNVS
+491 FIEILEKKNAS
-502 FSLGNVVATSKIQ
+502 FSLGDIVATSRVQKV
-515 TITVGG
+515 TSSGS
-521 NDNKITLEDAFD
+521 DNKITLDDQFD

-539 YAVRRILKKA
+539 YAIRRKLKKA
-549 VSAAAPIEFGNNI
+549 ISNAAPLEFGNNI

-568 NVYDE
+568 NVYNE
-573 SDENIYVASGSLP
+573 SDENMYVASGSLP
-586 SHTILRNLSEIAIP
+586 SHIISRNLSVIGIS
-600 SVIENTTIQGFNTLT
+600 SVTENGTIQGFNALT
-615 KKYSVISFSSNIPFV
+615 KKYSVISFGSNIPFV

-649 FYYIKKIGDNKI
+649 FYYIKKISDNKI

-668 FIKANDFIEFGVPTN
+668 FIEADDFIEFDVPTN
-683 TNRSHTF
+683 KNTSHNF

-695 YGKQISTQ
+695 YNKSISTQ

-715 NLGKGSET
+715 NLGKGTET
-723 VSGPVGMLINGVEI
+723 ISGPVGMLINGVEI

-742 SDAIFHGEVDN
+742 SDALFHGEIDN
-753 FSVIGFGTDYDIINP
+753 FSVIGFGTDYDVINP
-768 PAIEIENVSTGST
+768 PLIEIENVSAGST
-781 QALVSPILSGDIEEI
+781 QALVSPVLDGDIREI
-796 QVDQQSFDIEDVVS
+796 QVDQQNFDIEDVIS

-839 TSFFGGGI
+839 TTFFGGGV

-853 VTFFNPHNLNSGQV
+853 ITFFDPHNLNSGQV

-879 IGVFKGSN
+879 IGTFKGSN

-914 NESDYVSGINTIGFT
+914 SETDYISGINTIGFT

-935 VHKFRIK
+935 THKFRIK

-955 SGKPYINQKVFV
+955 SGKPYINRKVFV
-967 NSTTGISTH
+967 NSITGVSTY

-982 ENHGFLSG
+982 KNHGFLDG
-990 EVIDYK
+990 EVVDYK

-1004 TPQSIT
+1004 TPQSIS

-1025 NVFRVCDVGIGA
+1025 NVFRLCDVGVGA

-1042 FISKNYV
+1042 FVSKNYV
-1049 NLKTKGT
+1049 DFKTKGT

-1071 AIYSLP
+1071 AIYSSP

-1086 VIKGKIVDVSLYQK
+1086 VIQGQIVDVSLYQK

-1107 DIVNYENKPN
+1107 EIVNYENKPN
-1117 ILIKNGVSRPGK
+1117 ILIKNGIPRPGK
-1129 NINPSLNPII
+1129 NIDPSLSPII
-1139 SNGKIIAVNIQSGG
+1139 SNGKIIAVNIQDGG
-1153 DEYYSTPDLT
+1153 DEYYSTPELT

-1176 IDRDEKSATYLKIIN
+1176 IDRDENSPTYLKIID
-1191 VVILNNGIGY
+1191 VIILNNGIGY
-1201 DFNQTSIRITERGKN
+1201 DFNQTNIRVTERGKN
-1216 AVFSSSIKK
+1216 AVFNSSIKK

-1238 QKYQDVSLIPSD
+1238 QKYKDVSLVPSD
-1250 NQLKYSVVGYSTQI
+1250 DQLKYSVVGYSTQI

-1277 PIIGWAYDGNP
+1277 PIVGWAYDGNP

-1317 IKDRK
+1317 IKDRE
-1322 KLDFELGFF
+1322 KLNFDLGFF
-1331 VDDYTYSPTTSTDL
+1331 VDDYTYSPTSSTDL

-1362 YAYFASINSASQKP
+1362 YAYFASIDPLSQKP
-1376 VFPYFIGKTYR
+1376 VFPYFVGNTYR
-1387 SNPSVVDSLSTIT
+1387 SVPSVVDSLSTVN

-1411 RNTFPYKMSDSSA
+1411 RNTFPYKLSDSSA

-1437 QSTKVTSVS
+1437 QTTKVTAVS

-1453 LILESGENYKVSDS
+1453 LILESGQDYKVTDS
-1467 VTFDN
+1467 VVFDN
-1472 SGTEGTGIS
+1472 DGTEGTGIS
-1481 ARVSKIDGKSISEI
+1481 ARVSEIEGKSISEI
-1495 NTNYELF
+1495 NTSYELV
-1502 ENVTFIRKDDETVSV
+1502 ENVTFFRKDDQTVSV
-1517 FVPDTHE
+1517 FVPNTHQ

-1542 TSGISLIGNHR
+1542 TSGVSLIGNHR

-1575 IVTDIFVYKT
+1575 VVTDIFVYKT

-1600 LIVLNK
+1600 LLVLNK

-1612 LRVQRGITG
+1612 LRVERGITG
-1621 TAHTLSSKVD
+1621 TGHTLSSKVN

-1648 KVDDIVYFNPRQ
+1648 KVDDVVYFNPRQ
-1660 SIGIAT
+1660 AVGIAT

-1681 SNSVSVPAQ
+1681 SSSVSVPSQ

-1720 GSVGQSFNI
+1720 GSVSQSFNI

-1743 SSNYIGIVTQ
+1743 SPNYIGIVTQ

-1776 FESNYNKVIG
+1776 FESNFNKVVG

-1796 LSTSHTLRVNDIIS
+1796 LSTSHTLKVNDIVS
-1810 LDIDSNRSVGI
+1810 LDIDSNRSVGV
-1821 GTSNAVRVKYNS
+1821 GTSSAVRVKYNP
-1833 LIDSLLID
+1833 LIDSLLVNQID
-1841 QIGFT
+1841 FT
-1846 SASINISTNVLT
+1846 SSDINTSTNIIT

-1864 ETGDKVYYDATD
+1864 KTGDKVYYDATG

-1888 VYKLDS
+1888 VYKLDI

-1899 SETRYNSTS
+1899 SETRYDSTS
-1908 VPPNVVNIVS
+1908 VPPKIVNILS
-1918 IGGSEHQLSLIDPP
+1918 TGGSNHHLSLIDPP
-1932 IEVLRNNN
+1932 IEVFRNNN

-1950 AGFDFKIYEDND
+1950 VGFDFKIYEDKN

-1982 TIGVTPTASL
+1982 TIGVTSTASL
-1992 TVNYT
+1992 TINYT
-1997 DDSLLNLFYN
+1997 DDEVLNLFYN

-2018 FDVPNALEISYVDSK
+2018 FDVPNALEISYVDSS
-2033 YNQDY
+2033 YNRDY

-2050 RLTERPEILKYD
+2050 RLEERPEILKYD
-2062 TDNTNKLKY
+2062 SNNTTKLKY
-2071 STLSKNDIGPINQIQ
+2071 STTSKNDIGAISKVQ
-2086 LVSGGFG
+2086 LLSGGFG
-2093 YKSTPK
+2093 YKATPK

-2105 TQGISAKLLPESSES
+2105 TQGINGKLLPETSDG

-2158 VTSVLVKNGGEDYV
+2158 ITSILVKNGGEDYV
-2172 NEPELVIQDIDTKE
+2172 SEPELVIQDFDTKE
-2186 IVNSGS
+2186 IITSGS
-2192 LKANI
+2192 IKANI

-2219 EVFTKNNTSGIPIT
+2219 EIFTKNNSSGIPIT

-2243 NNVTGIVTITLA
+2243 DKITGIVTVTLA

-2267 AGDTIFVE
+2267 AGDKIFVE

-2301 GGFNPNPF
+2301 GGINPNPF
-2309 KLEFNIHGVVSN
+2309 RLEFNIHGLVSN

-2342 FTVVTKLSQFV
+2342 FTIITELSPFT
-2353 IGEKLSVSRNNGE
+2353 IGEKISVSRNDGQ
-2366 FNKVDLTV
+2366 FIKVDLTV

-2385 GNFDLKLDDKVKGI
+2385 GNFELKLDDKIRGI
-2399 SSGTIGT
+2399 SSGSIGT

-2412 NKGEF
+2412 NEGEF

-2428 WADNVGKL
+2428 WSDDVGKL

-2449 QTLSYTIQSPIEY
+2449 QTLSYTIQSPVEY
-2462 QKLVSPV
+2462 QKLISPV

-2491 VGRTAVVDSS
+2491 VGKTIVVDSS
-2501 TIIRDLTTENR
+2501 SIIRDLTTENR

-2518 FDLVQDVDVIT
+2518 FDLVQDVDVVT
-2529 NPLRSKFITFENKR
+2529 NPLRSKFVTFENKR
-2543 LANFFECSTNRVL
+2543 LANFFQCSTNRVL
-2556 TIDDISGLFKES
+2556 TVDDISGLFKES
-2568 TNNASTDGN
+2568 TNNADTDGN

-2610 ITSIDFINEDVFTI
+2610 ITSIDFINEDVYTI

-2629 EVESKLIDIIG
+2629 EVESKLVDIIG
-2640 NDIGSGAF
+2640 NDIGAGAY
-2648 SLKFTPTNIFDSDL
+2648 SLKFTPTNIFDGDL

-2668 HTFLPGIGVGQTS
+2668 HTFLPALGVGQTS

-2716 IDVRDTFSNQNN
+2716 INVRDTFSNQNN
-2728 IIELYVTHDGTNS
+2728 IVELYVTHDGTNS

-2759 TSDLN
+2759 TSNLN
-2764 SNILSLN
+2764 TNVLSLN

-2802 SQAQPNGS
+2802 SQAQPDGS

-2845 VSIGNTSALHQVLM
+2845 VSIGNTSALHQILM
-2859 AHDGEDIFITQY
+2859 THDGEDIFITQY

-2901 ALFIGVGNLQVQSYS
+2901 ASFIGVGDLQVQSYS
-2916 EIINTGLDLV
+2916 EVINTGLDLV

-2947 AINSER
+2947 AVNSER
-2953 ANSLEFELKHNN
+2953 SNSLEFELKHNN

-2985 FTIQDNFFNANE
+2985 FTILDNFFNANE

-3031 PSGTTNSNIFQLST
+3031 PSGTTNSNVFQLST
-3045 TKAGTAVTFNTVGSG
+3045 TKAGAAVTFNTVGSG

-3109 LSLAGITSIVVQD
+3109 LSLAGITSVVIQD
-3122 LLKIDDEFVRVNNVG
+3122 LLKINDEFVRVNNVG
-3137 FGTTNVGPISNTGGL
+3137 FGTTNVGPITNTGAL

-3157 SRSMVGSSA
+3157 SRAIVGSSA

-3211 RSSFSGRAY
+3211 RSSFSGRVY

-3272 PTTPTNPNNNY
+3272 PTTLKNPNNNY
-3283 EFIES
+3283 EFVES
-3288 TGITSFVFSGISSTD
+3288 TGITSFVFSGISSAD
-3303 GSQII
+3303 GTQIV

-3335 APLAGAAVTAVIGT
+3335 APLAGAAVTAVIG
-3349 AGSITAVGIGTRDF
+3349 AGGSITAVGIGTTDF
-3363 HGSGYRSGLSTTG
+3363 HGSGYRPELSVTG
-3376 NGIINIGIIDEVYQH
+3376 NGIISIGI
-3391 RFVSSSNN
+3391 
-3399 SIEANTGSKFT
+3399 
-3410 PTDVSY
+3410 TDS
-3416 DSLSGVLVLTI
+3416 
-3427 PNHGLTNSNTI
+3427 
-3438 GIATESLVFRC
+3438 
-3449 DKDAYSTDHPY
+3449 
-3460 PRTTD
+3460 
-3465 PAHNATL
+3465 
-3472 SIGNT
+3472 
-3477 TVNTLTVNVGSGGG
+3477 

-3499 ATVGIGGTLIFSVVG
+3499 ATVGVGGTLAFNVVG
-3514 GGTSYVNPK
+3514 GGSGYSSPLVLA
-3523 IISPSP
+3523 PSP

-3581 RSGYG
+3581 RTGYG
-3586 FRKGDVFKPVGLVT
+3586 FRKGDVFKPVGLIT

-3655 LVSFESSSNSNIDM
+3655 LVSFESAPNSNIDM

-3679 VIQSPDDAYIFNG
+3679 VIQSPDQAYIFNG

-3699 EPPDA
+3699 EPPDPS
-3704 KDKVTI
+3704 DKITI

-3723 VDAQESVKVGDE
+3723 VDADESVKVGDE
-3735 IQLLRNADIS
+3735 IQLLKNADIPNS
-3745 NFNQERRVIA
+3745 DQERRVIA

-3801 PLIEPLI
+3801 PLIEPLV

-3842 YENPTNIGVLVVDES
+3842 YENPNNIGVLVVDES
-3857 IIPQAASLSAVVSI
+3857 ITPRAASLSAVISV
-3871 GGTVESITV
+3871 GGTVQSITV
-3880 NNGGKGYVGTTTS
+3880 NDGGKGYVGTTTS
-3893 LSVGIPTTGI
+3893 ISVGVPTTGI
-3903 TTFIKGDGTIG
+3903 NTHIAT
-3914 IGSTAIATGNITGGI
+3914 ATGNITSGVITSITINDGGI
-3929 ITSVT
+3929 GYSTS
-3934 ITNPGL
+3934 I
-3940 GYTSASVP
+3940 VP
-3948 SVIAPVPTTPS
+3948 NVIAPVPTIPS

-4054 AGVKTDTSLTGISTS
+4054 AGVKTDTSITGISTS

-4113 RRKSG
+4113 RRNTG
-4118 IRDTGALSDRSNP
+4118 IRNTGALSDRSNP

>member
-1 MIGTGIDTRI
+1 MIGTGIDKRI

-28 NPEAVK
+28 SPDAVK

-55 LDQYLKLDNLTSD
+55 LDQYLKLDNLTTE
-68 VIKGETSLA
+68 VVKGETTLA

-106 KIGSEIIT
+106 KIGNEIIT
-114 YTGIAGTNTFTE
+114 YTGIAGTNTFTD

-199 VKEARTFYES
+199 IKEARTFYES

-242 ARYLRRQRV
+242 AKYLRRQRI
-251 VAEKISGDPLNLKG
+251 VAEKISGDPLKLKG

-285 LSGISGISTSKNYF
+285 LSGISGIATSKNYF

-324 SIENVSSG
+324 SIENVSGG

-360 TNKTVNQFLN
+360 TDKTVNQFLN
-370 CSGIHVD
+370 CSGIHTD
-377 GIHLG
+377 GINLG

-393 YENGNLSSKSEL
+393 YENGDLLNKSEL
-405 RITGVLNKFIPAE
+405 RITGVLSKFVPAE

-449 IFANSWIYNTASSY
+449 IFANSWIYNTSSSY
-463 DINESTRGSISEFR
+463 DISESTRGTISEFK
-477 LKSKIDKSSLKKGD
+477 LKSKIDRSSLKEGD
-491 TVQILEKKNVS
+491 FIEILEKKNAS
-502 FSLGNVVATSKIQ
+502 FSLGDIVATSRVQKV
-515 TITVGG
+515 TSSGS
-521 NDNKITLEDAFD
+521 DNKITLDDQFD

-539 YAVRRILKKA
+539 YAIRRKLKKA
-549 VSAAAPIEFGNNI
+549 ISNAAPLEFGNNI

-568 NVYDE
+568 NVYNE
-573 SDENIYVASGSLP
+573 SDENMYVASGSLP
-586 SHTILRNLSEIAIP
+586 SHIISRNLSVIGIS
-600 SVIENTTIQGFNTLT
+600 SVTENGTIQGFNALT
-615 KKYSVISFSSNIPFV
+615 KKYSVISFGSNIPFV

-649 FYYIKKIGDNKI
+649 FYYIKKISDNKI

-668 FIKANDFIEFGVPTN
+668 FIEADDFIEFDVPTN
-683 TNRSHTF
+683 KNTSHNF

-695 YGKQISTQ
+695 YNKSISTQ

-715 NLGKGSET
+715 NLGKGTET
-723 VSGPVGMLINGVEI
+723 ISGPVGMLINGVEI

-742 SDAIFHGEVDN
+742 SDALFHGEIDN
-753 FSVIGFGTDYDIINP
+753 FSVIGFGTDYDVINP
-768 PAIEIENVSTGST
+768 PLIEIENVSAGST
-781 QALVSPILSGDIEEI
+781 QALVSPVLDGDIREI
-796 QVDQQSFDIEDVVS
+796 QVDQQNFDIEDVIS

-839 TSFFGGGI
+839 TTFFGGGV

-853 VTFFNPHNLNSGQV
+853 ITFFDPHNLNSGQV

-879 IGVFKGSN
+879 IGTFKGSN

-914 NESDYVSGINTIGFT
+914 SETDYISGINTIGFT

-935 VHKFRIK
+935 THKFRIK

-955 SGKPYINQKVFV
+955 SGKPYINRKVFV
-967 NSTTGISTH
+967 NSITGVSTY

-982 ENHGFLSG
+982 KNHGFLDG
-990 EVIDYK
+990 EVVDYK

-1004 TPQSIT
+1004 TPQSIS

-1025 NVFRVCDVGIGA
+1025 NVFRLCDVGVGA

-1042 FISKNYV
+1042 FVSKNYV
-1049 NLKTKGT
+1049 DFKTKGT

-1071 AIYSLP
+1071 AIYSSP

-1086 VIKGKIVDVSLYQK
+1086 VIQGQIVDVSLYQK

-1107 DIVNYENKPN
+1107 EIVNYENKPN
-1117 ILIKNGVSRPGK
+1117 ILIKNGIPRPGK
-1129 NINPSLNPII
+1129 NIDPSLSPII
-1139 SNGKIIAVNIQSGG
+1139 SNGKIIAVNIQDGG
-1153 DEYYSTPDLT
+1153 DEYYSTPELT

-1176 IDRDEKSATYLKIIN
+1176 IDRDENSPTYLKIID
-1191 VVILNNGIGY
+1191 VIILNNGIGY
-1201 DFNQTSIRITERGKN
+1201 DFNQTNIRVTERGKN
-1216 AVFSSSIKK
+1216 AVFNSSIKK

-1238 QKYQDVSLIPSD
+1238 QKYKDVSLVPSD
-1250 NQLKYSVVGYSTQI
+1250 DQLKYSVVGYSTQI

-1277 PIIGWAYDGNP
+1277 PIVGWAYDGNP

-1317 IKDRK
+1317 IKDRE
-1322 KLDFELGFF
+1322 KLNFDLGFF
-1331 VDDYTYSPTTSTDL
+1331 VDDYTYSPTSSTDL

-1362 YAYFASINSASQKP
+1362 YAYFASIDPLSQKP
-1376 VFPYFIGKTYR
+1376 VFPYFVGNTYR
-1387 SNPSVVDSLSTIT
+1387 SVPSVVDSLSTVN

-1411 RNTFPYKMSDSSA
+1411 RNTFPYKLSDSSA

-1437 QSTKVTSVS
+1437 QTTKVTAVS

-1453 LILESGENYKVSDS
+1453 LILESGQDYKVTDS
-1467 VTFDN
+1467 VVFDN
-1472 SGTEGTGIS
+1472 DGTEGTGIS
-1481 ARVSKIDGKSISEI
+1481 ARVSEIEGKSISEI
-1495 NTNYELF
+1495 NTSYELV
-1502 ENVTFIRKDDETVSV
+1502 ENVTFFRKDDQTVSV
-1517 FVPDTHE
+1517 FVPNTHQ

-1542 TSGISLIGNHR
+1542 TSGVSLIGNHR

-1575 IVTDIFVYKT
+1575 VVTDIFVYKT

-1600 LIVLNK
+1600 LLVLNK

-1612 LRVQRGITG
+1612 LRVERGITG
-1621 TAHTLSSKVD
+1621 TGHTLSSKVN

-1648 KVDDIVYFNPRQ
+1648 KVDDVVYFNPRQ
-1660 SIGIAT
+1660 AVGIAT

-1681 SNSVSVPAQ
+1681 SSSVSVPSQ

-1720 GSVGQSFNI
+1720 GSVSQSFNI

-1743 SSNYIGIVTQ
+1743 SPNYIGIVTQ

-1776 FESNYNKVIG
+1776 FESNFNKVVG

-1796 LSTSHTLRVNDIIS
+1796 LSTSHTLKVNDIVS
-1810 LDIDSNRSVGI
+1810 LDIDSNRSVGV
-1821 GTSNAVRVKYNS
+1821 GTSSAVRVKYNP
-1833 LIDSLLID
+1833 LIDSLLVNQID
-1841 QIGFT
+1841 FT
-1846 SASINISTNVLT
+1846 SSDINTSTNIIT

-1864 ETGDKVYYDATD
+1864 KTGDKVYYDATG

-1888 VYKLDS
+1888 VYKLDI

-1899 SETRYNSTS
+1899 SETRYDSTS
-1908 VPPNVVNIVS
+1908 VPPKIVNILS
-1918 IGGSEHQLSLIDPP
+1918 TGGSNHHLSLIDPP
-1932 IEVLRNNN
+1932 IEVFRNNN

-1950 AGFDFKIYEDND
+1950 VGFDFKIYEDKN

-1982 TIGVTPTASL
+1982 TIGVTSTASL
-1992 TVNYT
+1992 TINYT
-1997 DDSLLNLFYN
+1997 DDEVLNLFYN

-2018 FDVPNALEISYVDSK
+2018 FDVPNALEISYVDSS
-2033 YNQDY
+2033 YNRDY

-2050 RLTERPEILKYD
+2050 RLEERPEILKYD
-2062 TDNTNKLKY
+2062 SNNTTKLKY
-2071 STLSKNDIGPINQIQ
+2071 STTSKNDIGAISKVQ
-2086 LVSGGFG
+2086 LLSGGFG
-2093 YKSTPK
+2093 YKATPK

-2105 TQGISAKLLPESSES
+2105 TQGINGKLLPETSDG

-2158 VTSVLVKNGGEDYV
+2158 ITSILVKNGGEDYV
-2172 NEPELVIQDIDTKE
+2172 SEPELVIQDFDTKE
-2186 IVNSGS
+2186 IITSGS
-2192 LKANI
+2192 IKANI

-2219 EVFTKNNTSGIPIT
+2219 EIFTKNNSSGIPIT

-2243 NNVTGIVTITLA
+2243 DKITGIVTVTLA

-2267 AGDTIFVE
+2267 AGDKIFVE

-2301 GGFNPNPF
+2301 GGINPNPF
-2309 KLEFNIHGVVSN
+2309 KLEFNINGLVSN

-2342 FTVVTKLSQFV
+2342 FTIITELSPFT
-2353 IGEKLSVSRNNGE
+2353 IGEKISVSRNDGQ
-2366 FNKVDLTV
+2366 FIKVDLTV

-2385 GNFDLKLDDKVKGI
+2385 GNFELKLDDKIRGI
-2399 SSGTIGT
+2399 SSGSIGT

-2412 NKGEF
+2412 NEGEF

-2428 WADNVGKL
+2428 WSDDVGKL

-2449 QTLSYTIQSPIEY
+2449 QTLSYTIQSPVEY
-2462 QKLVSPV
+2462 QKLISPV

-2491 VGRTAVVDSS
+2491 VGKTIVVDSS
-2501 TIIRDLTTENR
+2501 SIIRDLTTENR

-2518 FDLVQDVDVIT
+2518 FDLVQDVDVVT
-2529 NPLRSKFITFENKR
+2529 NPLRSKFVTFENKR
-2543 LANFFECSTNRVL
+2543 LANFFQCSTNRVL
-2556 TIDDISGLFKES
+2556 TVDDISGLFKES
-2568 TNNASTDGN
+2568 TNNANTDGN

-2610 ITSIDFINEDVFTI
+2610 ITSIDFINEDVYTI

-2629 EVESKLIDIIG
+2629 EVESKLVDIIG
-2640 NDIGSGAF
+2640 NDIGAGAY
-2648 SLKFTPTNIFDSDL
+2648 SLKFTPTNIFDGDL

-2668 HTFLPGIGVGQTS
+2668 HTFLPALGVGQTS

-2716 IDVRDTFSNQNN
+2716 INVRDTFSNQNN
-2728 IIELYVTHDGTNS
+2728 IVELYVTHDGTNS

-2759 TSDLN
+2759 TSNLN
-2764 SNILSLN
+2764 TNVLSLN

-2802 SQAQPNGS
+2802 SQAQPDGS

-2845 VSIGNTSALHQVLM
+2845 VSIGNTSALHQILM
-2859 AHDGEDIFITQY
+2859 THDGEDIFITQY

-2901 ALFIGVGNLQVQSYS
+2901 ASFIGVGDLQVQSYS
-2916 EIINTGLDLV
+2916 EVINTGLDLV

-2947 AINSER
+2947 AVNSER
-2953 ANSLEFELKHNN
+2953 SNSLEFELKHNN

-2985 FTIQDNFFNANE
+2985 FTILDNFFNANE

-3031 PSGTTNSNIFQLST
+3031 PSGTTNSNVFQLST
-3045 TKAGTAVTFNTVGSG
+3045 TKAGAAVTFNTVGSG

-3109 LSLAGITSIVVQD
+3109 LSLAGITSVVIQD
-3122 LLKIDDEFVRVNNVG
+3122 LLKINDEFVRVNNVG
-3137 FGTTNVGPISNTGGL
+3137 FGTTNVGPITNTGAL

-3157 SRSMVGSSA
+3157 SRAIVGSSA

-3211 RSSFSGRAY
+3211 RSSFSGRVY

-3272 PTTPTNPNNNY
+3272 PTTLKNPNNNY
-3283 EFIES
+3283 EFVES
-3288 TGITSFVFSGISSTD
+3288 TGITSFVFSGISSAD
-3303 GSQII
+3303 GTQIV

-3335 APLAGAAVTAVIGT
+3335 APLAGAAVTAVIG
-3349 AGSITAVGIGTRDF
+3349 AGGSITAVGIGTTDF
-3363 HGSGYRSGLSTTG
+3363 HGSGYRPELSVTG
-3376 NGIINIGIIDEVYQH
+3376 NGIISIGI
-3391 RFVSSSNN
+3391 
-3399 SIEANTGSKFT
+3399 
-3410 PTDVSY
+3410 TDS
-3416 DSLSGVLVLTI
+3416 
-3427 PNHGLTNSNTI
+3427 
-3438 GIATESLVFRC
+3438 
-3449 DKDAYSTDHPY
+3449 
-3460 PRTTD
+3460 
-3465 PAHNATL
+3465 
-3472 SIGNT
+3472 
-3477 TVNTLTVNVGSGGG
+3477 

-3499 ATVGIGGTLIFSVVG
+3499 ATVGVGGTLAFNVVG
-3514 GGTSYVNPK
+3514 GGSGYSSPLVLA
-3523 IISPSP
+3523 PSP

-3581 RSGYG
+3581 RTGYG
-3586 FRKGDVFKPVGLVT
+3586 FRKGDVFKPVGLIT

-3655 LVSFESSSNSNIDM
+3655 LVSFESAPNSNIDM

-3679 VIQSPDDAYIFNG
+3679 VIQSPDQAYIFNG

-3699 EPPDA
+3699 EPPDPS
-3704 KDKVTI
+3704 DKITI

-3723 VDAQESVKVGDE
+3723 VDADESVKVGDE
-3735 IQLLRNADIS
+3735 IQLLKNADIPNS
-3745 NFNQERRVIA
+3745 DQERRVIA

-3801 PLIEPLI
+3801 PLIEPLV

-3842 YENPTNIGVLVVDES
+3842 YENPNNIGVLVVDES
-3857 IIPQAASLSAVVSI
+3857 ITPRAASLSAVISV
-3871 GGTVESITV
+3871 GGTVQSITV
-3880 NNGGKGYVGTTTS
+3880 NDGGKGYVGTTTS
-3893 LSVGIPTTGI
+3893 ISVGVPTTGI
-3903 TTFIKGDGTIG
+3903 NTHIAT
-3914 IGSTAIATGNITGGI
+3914 ATGNITSGVITSITINDGGI
-3929 ITSVT
+3929 GYSTS
-3934 ITNPGL
+3934 I
-3940 GYTSASVP
+3940 VP
-3948 SVIAPVPTTPS
+3948 NVIAPVPTIPS

-4023 TGSPVGVGTSF
+4023 TGAPVGVGTSF

-4113 RRKSG
+4113 RRNTG
-4118 IRDTGALSDRSNP
+4118 IRNTGALSDRSNP

>member
-1 MIGTGIDTRI
+1 MIGTGIDKRV

-28 NPEAVK
+28 SPDAVK

-55 LDQYLKLDNLTSD
+55 LDQYLKLDNLTTE
-68 VIKGETSLA
+68 VVKGETTLA

-153 ESHIEGVKVEN
+153 ESHVEGAKVEN

-185 ENSDFVSNLDVNNF
+185 ENSNFVSNLDVNNF
-199 VKEARTFYES
+199 IKEARTFYES

-214 SFRILFNVLFGVTPK
+214 SFRILYNVLFGVTPK

-242 ARYLRRQRV
+242 ARYLRRQRI
-251 VAEKISGDPLNLKG
+251 VAEKISGDPLKLKG

-285 LSGISGISTSKNYF
+285 LSGISGIATSKNYF

-309 EEFITGTFDV
+309 EESITGTFDV

-332 SSVITV
+332 SSIITV

-360 TNKTVNQFLN
+360 TDKTVNQFLN
-370 CSGIHVD
+370 CSGIHTD
-377 GIHLG
+377 GINLG

-393 YENGNLSSKSEL
+393 YENGDLSNKSEL
-405 RITGVLNKFIPAE
+405 RITGVLSKFIPAE

-437 IKNPSS
+437 IKNPSF
-443 DKSKKE
+443 DKSRKE
-449 IFANSWIYNTASSY
+449 IFSNSWIYNTSSSY
-463 DINESTRGSISEFR
+463 DISESTRGSISEFN
-477 LKSKIDKSSLKKGD
+477 LKSKIDKSSLKEGD
-491 TVQILEKKNVS
+491 FVQILEKKNAS
-502 FSLGNVVATSKIQ
+502 FSLGNIVATSRIQKI
-515 TITVGG
+515 TSGG
-521 NDNKITLEDAFD
+521 SDNKITLDDPFD

-539 YAVRRILKKA
+539 YAIRRILKKA
-549 VSAAAPIEFGNNI
+549 SSAAAEIEFGNNI

-568 NVYDE
+568 NVYNE
-573 SDENIYVASGSLP
+573 SDESMYVASGSLP
-586 SHTILRNLSEIAIP
+586 SHVITRNISEVGIP
-600 SVIENTTIQGFNTLT
+600 FVIENTTIQDKNTLT
-615 KKYSVISFSSNIPFV
+615 GKYSTISFGSNIPFV
-630 TGDKIYYQSSDPL
+630 TGDKIRYSPQIEDDPL
-643 VGLTQG
+643 VGLTKG
-649 FYYIKKIGDNKI
+649 FYYIKKISDNKI

-668 FIKANDFIEFGVPTN
+668 FIEANDFIEFGVPKN
-683 TNRSHTF
+683 TTGGHTF
-690 TLASH
+690 TLADQ
-695 YGKQISTQ
+695 YGKKISTQ
-703 KLLKKYPLNVQQ
+703 KLLKKYPLDVQQ
-715 NLGKGSET
+715 NLGKGTET

-737 ENGKF
+737 QNGK
-742 SDAIFHGEVDN
+742 SEDAIFHGEVEN

-768 PAIEIENVSTGST
+768 PLIEIENVSAGST
-781 QALVSPILSGDIEEI
+781 QALVSPVLDGDIREI
-796 QVDQQSFDIEDVVS
+796 QVDQQSFDIEDVIS

-821 VLQPVLRKRNRVL
+821 VLQPILRKRNRTL

-839 TSFFGGGI
+839 TTFFGGGV

-853 VTFFNPHNLNSGQV
+853 ITFFDPHNLNSGQV

-879 IGVFKGSN
+879 IGEFRGSN
-887 LSNTESL
+887 LSDTESL

-949 SIRIIK
+949 GIRIIK
-955 SGKPYINQKVFV
+955 SGKPYINRKVFV
-967 NSTTGISTH
+967 NSNTGISTH

-990 EVIDYK
+990 EVVDYK
-996 PSVGLGTT
+996 PSAGLGTT
-1004 TPQSIT
+1004 TPQSIL

-1018 KVIKIDD
+1018 KVIKIDN
-1025 NVFRVCDVGIGA
+1025 NVFRLCDVGIGA

-1049 NLKTKGT
+1049 DLKTKGT

-1071 AIYSLP
+1071 AIYSLS

-1086 VIKGKIVDVSLYQK
+1086 VIQGQIVDTLLYQK

-1107 DIVNYENKPN
+1107 QILNYENKPN
-1117 ILIKNGVSRPGK
+1117 ILIKNGISRPGK
-1129 NINPSLNPII
+1129 NISPSLSPII
-1139 SNGKIIAVNIQSGG
+1139 SNGKIVAVNIQDGG
-1153 DEYYSTPDLT
+1153 GEYYSTPDLT

-1176 IDRDEKSATYLKIIN
+1176 IDRDEKSSTYLKIIN

-1216 AVFSSSIKK
+1216 AVFNSSITK
-1225 LNLVGIQTSSPYD
+1225 LNLVGIQTSSPYN
-1238 QKYQDVSLIPSD
+1238 QKYQDISLIPSN

-1277 PIIGWAYDGNP
+1277 PIVGWAYDGNP

-1317 IKDRK
+1317 IKDRE
-1322 KLDFELGFF
+1322 KLNFDLGFF
-1331 VDDYTYSPTTSTDL
+1331 VDDYAYSPTSSTDL

-1362 YAYFASINSASQKP
+1362 YAYFASIDSLSQKP
-1376 VFPYFIGKTYR
+1376 VFPYFIGNTYR
-1387 SNPSVVDSLSTIT
+1387 SVPSVVDSRSTIT

-1411 RNTFPYKMSDSSA
+1411 RNTFPYKLSDSSA

-1437 QSTKVTSVS
+1437 QTTKVTSVS

-1453 LILESGENYKVSDS
+1453 LILESGEDYKVTDS
-1467 VTFDN
+1467 VVFDN

-1481 ARVSKIDGKSISEI
+1481 ARVAKIGGKSISEI

-1502 ENVTFIRKDDETVSV
+1502 ENVTFTRKDDLTVSV
-1517 FVPDTHE
+1517 FVPNTHQ

-1542 TSGISLIGNHR
+1542 TSGVSLIGNHR

-1575 IVTDIFVYKT
+1575 VVTDIFVYKT

-1600 LIVLNK
+1600 LLVLNK

-1612 LRVQRGITG
+1612 LRVERGITG
-1621 TAHTLSSKVD
+1621 TGHTLSSKVN

-1648 KVDDIVYFNPRQ
+1648 KVDDVVYFNPRQ
-1660 SIGIAT
+1660 SVGIAT

-1681 SNSVSVPAQ
+1681 SSSVSVPAQ

-1702 QQITFKTDGNSVL
+1702 QRITFKTDGNSVL

-1720 GSVGQSFNI
+1720 GSSGQSFNI

-1743 SSNYIGIVTQ
+1743 SPNYIGIVTQ

-1776 FESNYNKVIG
+1776 FESNFNKVTG
-1786 NLERINSKVT
+1786 NIERVNSKVT
-1796 LSTSHTLRVNDIIS
+1796 LSTSHSLKVNDIIS
-1810 LDIDSNRSVGI
+1810 LNIDSNRSVGI

-1846 SASINISTNVLT
+1846 SASINISTNVLN

-1864 ETGDKVYYDATD
+1864 KTGDKVYYDASD
-1876 TIASGLSTGAYF
+1876 TIASGLNTGAYF
-1888 VYKLDS
+1888 VYKIDS

-1899 SETRYNSTS
+1899 SETRYDSTS

-1932 IEVLRNNN
+1932 IEVVRNNN

-1950 AGFDFKIYEDND
+1950 AGFDFKIYEDKD
-1962 FKNDFV
+1962 FKNNFV
-1968 STGTTSINVVTTTG
+1968 STGTTSVNVVTTTG

-1992 TVNYT
+1992 TVNYS
-1997 DDSLLNLFYN
+1997 DDSVLNLFYN

-2038 SIVGVGETTFDI
+2038 SIAGVGETTFDI
-2050 RLTERPEILKYD
+2050 RLQERPEILKYD
-2062 TDNTNKLKY
+2062 TNNTNKLEY
-2071 STLSKNDIGPINQIQ
+2071 STTSKNDVGSINEIQ

-2093 YKSTPK
+2093 YKATPK

-2105 TQGISAKLLPESSES
+2105 TQGINAKLLPESSTA
-2120 NKITD
+2120 NKITN

-2158 VTSVLVKNGGEDYV
+2158 ITSVIVKNGGENYV
-2172 NEPELVIQDIDTKE
+2172 SEPELVIQDIDTKE

-2197 SPASQSIT
+2197 SPSSQSIT
-2205 SVDVVNTPFGIGNC
+2205 SVDVVNTPFGIGNSK
-2219 EVFTKNNTSGIPIT
+2219 VFTKNNTSGIPIT

-2243 NNVTGIVTITLA
+2243 NKITGIVTVTLA

-2275 NVENEYGDTF
+2275 NVENEYGNTF

-2301 GGFNPNPF
+2301 GGINPNPF
-2309 KLEFNIHGVVSN
+2309 RLEFNIHGLVSN

-2333 VINFKKYPK
+2333 IINFKRYPK
-2342 FTVVTKLSQFV
+2342 FTVVTELSSFT

-2366 FNKVDLTV
+2366 FTKVELTV

-2385 GNFDLKLDDKVKGI
+2385 GDFELKLEDRIRGI

-2417 KVDFSSEKLLG
+2417 GVDFSSEKLLG
-2428 WADNVGKL
+2428 WSDNVGKL

-2449 QTLSYTIQSPIEY
+2449 QTLSYTIQSPISY
-2462 QKLVSPV
+2462 QESVSPV
-2469 NKLLHTTGLK
+2469 NKLLHTSGLK

-2512 VDAIDN
+2512 VDAIDT
-2518 FDLVQDVDVIT
+2518 FDLVQDVDVLT

-2543 LANFFECSTNRVL
+2543 LSNFFQCSTNRVL
-2556 TIDDISGLFKES
+2556 TVDDISRLFKES
-2568 TNNASTDGN
+2568 TNNAKTDGN

-2595 SGAASTTNILQATEL
+2595 SGAASTTNVLQATEL
-2610 ITSIDFINEDVFTI
+2610 ITSIDFINEDVYTI

-2629 EVESKLIDIIG
+2629 EVESKLVDIIG
-2640 NDIGSGAF
+2640 NDIGAGAY
-2648 SLKFTPTNIFDSDL
+2648 SLQFTPTNIFDGDL

-2668 HTFLPGIGVGQTS
+2668 HTFLPGVGVGQTS

-2716 IDVRDTFSNQNN
+2716 IDVKDTFSNQNN
-2728 IIELYVTHDGTNS
+2728 VIELYVTHDGTNS

-2759 TSDLN
+2759 TSDLSAN
-2764 SNILSLN
+2764 VLSLN

-2877 TDAGIGTFSSEY
+2877 TDSGIGTFSSEY

-2901 ALFIGVGNLQVQSYS
+2901 ASFIGVGNLQVQSYS

-2926 NTTPILEY
+2926 NTTPTLEY

-2947 AINSER
+2947 AVNSER
-2953 ANSLEFELKHNN
+2953 SNSLEFELKHNN

-2985 FTIQDNFFNANE
+2985 FTILDNFFNANE

-3010 GISSLV
+3010 GVSSLV

-3045 TKAGTAVTFNTVGSG
+3045 TKAGTAVTFNTLGSG

-3097 NVGGQVSISTTI
+3097 NVSGQVSISTTI
-3109 LSLAGITSIVVQD
+3109 LSLAGITSIVIED

-3137 FGTTNVGPISNTGGL
+3137 FGTTNVGPITNTGAL

-3157 SRSMVGSSA
+3157 SRAIVGSSA

-3174 VRLFRGGYNIV
+3174 VRLFKGGYNIV

-3211 RSSFSGRAY
+3211 RSSFSGRVY

-3272 PTTPTNPNNNY
+3272 PTTPQNPNNNY

-3288 TGITSFVFSGISSTD
+3288 TGITSFVFSGISSAD
-3303 GSQII
+3303 GTQIV

-3335 APLAGAAVTAVIGT
+3335 APLAGAAVTAVIG
-3349 AGSITAVGIGTRDF
+3349 AGGSITAVGIGTRDF

-3391 RFVSSSNN
+3391 RFTSSSNN
-3399 SIEANTGSKFT
+3399 SITANTGTQFT
-3410 PTDVSY
+3410 PTGADY
-3416 DSLSGVLVLTI
+3416 DSLSGDLILTI

-3449 DKDAYSTDHPY
+3449 DKDGYSTDHPY

-3472 SIGNT
+3472 SIGST
-3477 TVNTLTVNVGSGGG
+3477 TVNTLSVNVGSGGG

-3523 IISPSP
+3523 IMAPSP

-3600 DKSLSSPLSEL
+3600 DKSLSSPLSEM

-3655 LVSFESSSNSNIDM
+3655 LVSFEAAANSNIDM

-3679 VIQSPDDAYIFNG
+3679 VIQSPDDAYTFNG
-3692 GTSFEFT
+3692 GTSFQFT

-3704 KDKVTI
+3704 NDNVTI

-3723 VDAQESVKVGDE
+3723 VDADESVKVGDE
-3735 IQLLRNADIS
+3735 IQLLKNEDIS
-3745 NFNQERRVIA
+3745 NFDQKRRVIA

-3768 FGEGIN
+3768 FEEGIN

-3801 PLIEPLI
+3801 PLIEPLV

-3842 YENPTNIGVLVVDES
+3842 YENPNDIGVLVVDES
-3857 IIPQAASLSAVVSI
+3857 ITPRAASLSAVISV
-3871 GGTVESITV
+3871 GGTVQSITV
-3880 NNGGKGYVGTTTS
+3880 NDGGKGYVGTTTS
-3893 LSVGIPTTGI
+3893 ISVGIPTTGI
-3903 TTFIKGDGTIG
+3903 NTHVAT
-3914 IGSTAIATGNITGGI
+3914 ATGNITSGV

-3934 ITNPGL
+3934 INSGGI
-3940 GYTSASVP
+3940 GYSQSAVTH
-3948 SVIAPVPTTPS
+3948 VIAPVPTTPY

-4023 TGSPVGVGTSF
+4023 TGAPVGVGTSF

-4083 TRNPVVADRISVTV
+4083 TRTPIVADRISVTV

-4102 NSGLSTFPTIQ
+4102 NSGLSTFPTMQ
-4113 RRKSG
+4113 RRNSG

>member
-1 MIGTGIDTRI
+1 MIGTGIDKRI

-17 DNQLPEFILSE
+17 DIQLPEFILSE
-28 NPEAVK
+28 SPDAVK

-55 LDQYLKLDNLTSD
+55 LDQYLKLDNLTTE
-68 VIKGETSLA
+68 VVKGETTLA

-84 KTITVTSSNSIKDS
+84 KNITVTSSNSIKDS

-106 KIGSEIIT
+106 KIGNEIIT
-114 YTGIAGTNTFTE
+114 YTGIAGTNTFTD

-199 VKEARTFYES
+199 IKEARTFYES

-242 ARYLRRQRV
+242 AKYLRRQRI
-251 VAEKISGDPLNLKG
+251 VAEKISGDPLKLKG

-285 LSGISGISTSKNYF
+285 LSGISGIATSKNYF

-324 SIENVSSG
+324 SIENVSGG

-360 TNKTVNQFLN
+360 TDKTVNQFLN
-370 CSGIHVD
+370 CSGIHTD
-377 GIHLG
+377 GINLG

-393 YENGNLSSKSEL
+393 YENGDLLNKSEL
-405 RITGVLNKFIPAE
+405 RITGVLSKFVPAE

-449 IFANSWIYNTASSY
+449 IFANSWIYNTSSSY
-463 DINESTRGSISEFR
+463 DISESTRGTISEFK
-477 LKSKIDKSSLKKGD
+477 LKSKIDRSSLKEGD
-491 TVQILEKKNVS
+491 FIEILEKKNAS
-502 FSLGNVVATSKIQ
+502 FSLGDIVATSRVQKV
-515 TITVGG
+515 TSGG
-521 NDNKITLEDAFD
+521 SDNKITLDDQFD

-539 YAVRRILKKA
+539 YAIRRKLKKA
-549 VSAAAPIEFGNNI
+549 ISNAAPLEFGNNI

-568 NVYDE
+568 NVYNE
-573 SDENIYVASGSLP
+573 SDENMYVASGSLP
-586 SHTILRNLSEIAIP
+586 SHIISRNLSVIGIS
-600 SVIENTTIQGFNTLT
+600 SVTENGTIQGFNALT
-615 KKYSVISFSSNIPFV
+615 KKYSVISFGSNIPFV

-643 VGLTQG
+643 IGLTQG
-649 FYYIKKIGDNKI
+649 FYYIKKISNNKI

-668 FIKANDFIEFGVPTN
+668 FIEADDFIEFDVPTN
-683 TNRSHTF
+683 KNTSHNF

-695 YGKQISTQ
+695 YNKSISTQ

-715 NLGKGSET
+715 NLGKGTET
-723 VSGPVGMLINGVEI
+723 ISGPVGMLINGVEI

-742 SDAIFHGEVDN
+742 SDALFHGEIDN
-753 FSVIGFGTDYDIINP
+753 FSVIGFGTDYDVINP
-768 PAIEIENVSTGST
+768 PLIEIENVSAGST
-781 QALVSPILSGDIEEI
+781 QALVSPVLDGDIREI
-796 QVDQQSFDIEDVVS
+796 QVDQQNFDIEDVIS

-839 TSFFGGGI
+839 TTFFGGGV

-853 VTFFNPHNLNSGQV
+853 ITFFDPHNLNSGQV

-879 IGVFKGSN
+879 IGTFKGSN

-914 NESDYVSGINTIGFT
+914 SETDYISGINTIGFT

-935 VHKFRIK
+935 THKFRIK

-955 SGKPYINQKVFV
+955 SGKPYINRKVFV
-967 NSTTGISTH
+967 NSITGVSTY

-982 ENHGFLSG
+982 ENHGFLDG
-990 EVIDYK
+990 EVVDYK

-1004 TPQSIT
+1004 TPQSIS

-1025 NVFRVCDVGIGA
+1025 NVFRLCDVGVGA

-1042 FISKNYV
+1042 FVSKNYV
-1049 NLKTKGT
+1049 DFKTKGT

-1071 AIYSLP
+1071 AIYSSP

-1086 VIKGKIVDVSLYQK
+1086 VIQGQIVDVSLYQK

-1107 DIVNYENKPN
+1107 EIVNYENKPN
-1117 ILIKNGVSRPGK
+1117 ILIKNGIPRPGK
-1129 NINPSLNPII
+1129 NIDPSLSPII
-1139 SNGKIIAVNIQSGG
+1139 SNGKIIAVNIQDGG
-1153 DEYYSTPDLT
+1153 DEYYSTPELT

-1176 IDRDEKSATYLKIIN
+1176 IDRDENSPTYLKIID
-1191 VVILNNGIGY
+1191 VIILNNGIGY
-1201 DFNQTSIRITERGKN
+1201 DFNQTNIRVTERGKN
-1216 AVFSSSIKK
+1216 AVFNSSIKK

-1238 QKYQDVSLIPSD
+1238 QKYKDVSLVPSD
-1250 NQLKYSVVGYSTQI
+1250 DQLKYSVVGYSTQI

-1277 PIIGWAYDGNP
+1277 PIVGWAYDRNP

-1317 IKDRK
+1317 IKDRE
-1322 KLDFELGFF
+1322 KLNFDLGFF
-1331 VDDYTYSPTTSTDL
+1331 VDDYTYLPTSSTDL

-1362 YAYFASINSASQKP
+1362 YAYFASIDPLSQKP
-1376 VFPYFIGKTYR
+1376 VFPYFVGNTYR
-1387 SNPSVVDSLSTIT
+1387 SVPSVVDSLSTVN

-1411 RNTFPYKMSDSSA
+1411 RNTFPYKLSDSSA

-1437 QSTKVTSVS
+1437 QTTKVTAVS

-1453 LILESGENYKVSDS
+1453 LILESGQDYKVTDS
-1467 VTFDN
+1467 VVFDN
-1472 SGTEGTGIS
+1472 DGTEGTGIS
-1481 ARVSKIDGKSISEI
+1481 ARVSEIEGKSISEI
-1495 NTNYELF
+1495 NTSYELV
-1502 ENVTFIRKDDETVSV
+1502 ENVTFFRKDDQTVSV
-1517 FVPDTHE
+1517 FVPNTHQ

-1542 TSGISLIGNHR
+1542 TSGVSLIGNHR

-1575 IVTDIFVYKT
+1575 VVTDIFVYKT

-1600 LIVLNK
+1600 LLVLNK

-1612 LRVQRGITG
+1612 LRVERGITG
-1621 TAHTLSSKVD
+1621 TGHTLSSKVN

-1648 KVDDIVYFNPRQ
+1648 KVDDVVYFNPRQ
-1660 SIGIAT
+1660 AVGIAT

-1681 SNSVSVPAQ
+1681 SSSVSVPSQ

-1720 GSVGQSFNI
+1720 GSVSQSFNI

-1743 SSNYIGIVTQ
+1743 SPNYIGIVTQ

-1776 FESNYNKVIG
+1776 FESNFNKVVG

-1796 LSTSHTLRVNDIIS
+1796 LSTSHTLKVNDIVS
-1810 LDIDSNRSVGI
+1810 LDIDSNRSVGV
-1821 GTSNAVRVKYNS
+1821 GTSSAVRVKYNP
-1833 LIDSLLID
+1833 LIDSLLVNQID
-1841 QIGFT
+1841 FT
-1846 SASINISTNVLT
+1846 SSDINTSTNIIT

-1864 ETGDKVYYDATD
+1864 KTGDKVYYDATG

-1888 VYKLDS
+1888 VYKLDI

-1899 SETRYNSTS
+1899 SETRYDSTS
-1908 VPPNVVNIVS
+1908 VPPKIVNILS
-1918 IGGSEHQLSLIDPP
+1918 TGGSNHHLSLIDPP
-1932 IEVLRNNN
+1932 IEVFRNNN

-1950 AGFDFKIYEDND
+1950 VGFDFKIYEDKN

-1982 TIGVTPTASL
+1982 TIGVTSTASL
-1992 TVNYT
+1992 TINYT
-1997 DDSLLNLFYN
+1997 DDEVLNLFYN

-2018 FDVPNALEISYVDSK
+2018 FDVPNALEISYVDSS
-2033 YNQDY
+2033 YNRDY

-2050 RLTERPEILKYD
+2050 RLAERPEILKYD
-2062 TDNTNKLKY
+2062 SNNTTKLKY
-2071 STLSKNDIGPINQIQ
+2071 STTSKNDIGAISKVQ
-2086 LVSGGFG
+2086 LLSGGFG
-2093 YKSTPK
+2093 YKATPK

-2105 TQGISAKLLPESSES
+2105 TQGINGKLLPETSDG

-2158 VTSVLVKNGGEDYV
+2158 ITSILVKNGGEDYV
-2172 NEPELVIQDIDTKE
+2172 SEPELVIQDFDTKE
-2186 IVNSGS
+2186 IITSGS
-2192 LKANI
+2192 IKANI

-2219 EVFTKNNTSGIPIT
+2219 EIFTKNNSSGIPIT

-2243 NNVTGIVTITLA
+2243 DKITGIVTVTLA

-2267 AGDTIFVE
+2267 AGDKIFVE

-2294 YPVERVI
+2294 YPVDRVI
-2301 GGFNPNPF
+2301 GGINPNPF
-2309 KLEFNIHGVVSN
+2309 KLEFNINGLVSN

-2342 FTVVTKLSQFV
+2342 FTIITELSPFT
-2353 IGEKLSVSRNNGE
+2353 IGEKISVSRNDGQ
-2366 FNKVDLTV
+2366 FIKVDLTV

-2385 GNFDLKLDDKVKGI
+2385 GNFELKLDDKIRGI
-2399 SSGTIGT
+2399 SSGSIGT

-2412 NKGEF
+2412 NEGEF

-2428 WADNVGKL
+2428 WSDDVGKL

-2449 QTLSYTIQSPIEY
+2449 QTLSYTIQSPVEY
-2462 QKLVSPV
+2462 QKLISPV

-2491 VGRTAVVDSS
+2491 VGKTIVVDSS
-2501 TIIRDLTTENR
+2501 SIIRDLTTENR

-2518 FDLVQDVDVIT
+2518 FDLVQDVDVVT
-2529 NPLRSKFITFENKR
+2529 NPLRSKFVTFENKR
-2543 LANFFECSTNRVL
+2543 LANFFQCSTNRVL
-2556 TIDDISGLFKES
+2556 TVDDISGLFKES
-2568 TNNASTDGN
+2568 TNNADTDGN

-2610 ITSIDFINEDVFTI
+2610 ITSIDFINEDVYTI

-2629 EVESKLIDIIG
+2629 EVESKLVDIIG
-2640 NDIGSGAF
+2640 NDIGAGAY
-2648 SLKFTPTNIFDSDL
+2648 SLKFTPTNIFDGDL

-2668 HTFLPGIGVGQTS
+2668 HTFLPALGVGQTS

-2716 IDVRDTFSNQNN
+2716 INVRDTFSNQNN
-2728 IIELYVTHDGTNS
+2728 IVELYVTHDGTNS

-2759 TSDLN
+2759 TSNLN
-2764 SNILSLN
+2764 TNVLSLN

-2802 SQAQPNGS
+2802 SQAQPDGS

-2845 VSIGNTSALHQVLM
+2845 VSIGNTSALHQILM
-2859 AHDGEDIFITQY
+2859 THDGEDIFITQY

-2901 ALFIGVGNLQVQSYS
+2901 ASFIGVGDLQVQSYS
-2916 EIINTGLDLV
+2916 EVINTGLDLV

-2947 AINSER
+2947 AVNSER
-2953 ANSLEFELKHNN
+2953 SNSLEFELKHNN

-2985 FTIQDNFFNANE
+2985 FTILDNFFNANE

-3031 PSGTTNSNIFQLST
+3031 PSGTTNSNVFQLST
-3045 TKAGTAVTFNTVGSG
+3045 TKAGAAVTFNTVGSG

-3109 LSLAGITSIVVQD
+3109 LSLAGITSVVIQD
-3122 LLKIDDEFVRVNNVG
+3122 LLKINDEFVRVNNVG
-3137 FGTTNVGPISNTGGL
+3137 FGTTNVGPITNTGAL

-3157 SRSMVGSSA
+3157 SRAIVGSSA

-3211 RSSFSGRAY
+3211 RSSFSGRVY

-3272 PTTPTNPNNNY
+3272 PTTLKNPNNNY
-3283 EFIES
+3283 EFVES
-3288 TGITSFVFSGISSTD
+3288 TGITSFVFSGISSAD
-3303 GSQII
+3303 GTQIV

-3335 APLAGAAVTAVIGT
+3335 APLAGAAVTAVIG
-3349 AGSITAVGIGTRDF
+3349 AGGSITAVGIGTTDF
-3363 HGSGYRSGLSTTG
+3363 HGSGYRPELSVTG
-3376 NGIINIGIIDEVYQH
+3376 NGIISIGI
-3391 RFVSSSNN
+3391 
-3399 SIEANTGSKFT
+3399 
-3410 PTDVSY
+3410 TDS
-3416 DSLSGVLVLTI
+3416 
-3427 PNHGLTNSNTI
+3427 
-3438 GIATESLVFRC
+3438 
-3449 DKDAYSTDHPY
+3449 
-3460 PRTTD
+3460 
-3465 PAHNATL
+3465 
-3472 SIGNT
+3472 
-3477 TVNTLTVNVGSGGG
+3477 

-3499 ATVGIGGTLIFSVVG
+3499 ATVGVGGTLAFNVVG
-3514 GGTSYVNPK
+3514 GGSGYSSPLVLA
-3523 IISPSP
+3523 PSP

-3581 RSGYG
+3581 RTGYG
-3586 FRKGDVFKPVGLVT
+3586 FRKGDVFKPVGLIT

-3655 LVSFESSSNSNIDM
+3655 LVSFESAPNSNIDM

-3679 VIQSPDDAYIFNG
+3679 VIQSPDQAYIFNG

-3699 EPPDA
+3699 EPPDPS
-3704 KDKVTI
+3704 DKITI

-3723 VDAQESVKVGDE
+3723 VDADESVKVGDE
-3735 IQLLRNADIS
+3735 IQLLKNADIPNS
-3745 NFNQERRVIA
+3745 DQERRVIA

-3801 PLIEPLI
+3801 PLIEPLV

-3842 YENPTNIGVLVVDES
+3842 YENPNNIGVLVVDES
-3857 IIPQAASLSAVVSI
+3857 ITPRAASLSAVISV
-3871 GGTVESITV
+3871 GGTVQSITV
-3880 NNGGKGYVGTTTS
+3880 NDGGKGYVGTTTS
-3893 LSVGIPTTGI
+3893 ISVGVPTTGI
-3903 TTFIKGDGTIG
+3903 NTHIAT
-3914 IGSTAIATGNITGGI
+3914 ATGNITSGVITSITINDGGI
-3929 ITSVT
+3929 GYSTS
-3934 ITNPGL
+3934 I
-3940 GYTSASVP
+3940 VP
-3948 SVIAPVPTTPS
+3948 NVIAPVPTIPS

-4097 SGKTI
+4097 
-4102 NSGLSTFPTIQ
+4102 
-4113 RRKSG
+4113 
-4118 IRDTGALSDRSNP
+4118 
-4131 I
+4131 